1 MENEIDRLEIVV
13 EAEASRANRA
23 LGALDKK
30 LEKVAN
36 SLEKVMIMAQGG
48 FSFKNVDVDKLLSGD
63 AMKASAK
70 KLGRDLANDL
80 IRNFNLNLAG
90 ADVQNQVKSLTKKI
104 AKGLAA
110 NSGNPYKGFT
120 EDIEKLGNL
129 TAKNGSI
136 AKETSDEYRRL
147 YEWINKS
154 GKIKLN
160 PETVKS
166 IGDSYKER
174 SPILKKK
181 MSTGS
186 GTPMDEYYSALQ
198 SQFPSILKE
207 SGSVEDQFAQLDN
220 AMKHFYDTSKG
231 YERPKGF
238 EDSAY
243 DSVIEGVN
251 NLATGIKAAKEESS
265 QLSKSVKGVEDTGK
279 SLAELFGAQMD
290 LSGLERANEIAN
302 SLKRSTGRTAEQKA
316 TRSDLKYPAAPLDDL
331 NKKFKDSM
339 VTTDFSSMGAIE
351 LQGEISKYE
360 RAYTRV
366 KQAVSDMVTLE
377 GTDTLGGKDWYKKIM
392 QMNQYENAIYAATEA
407 LGKLNAESKKDFTIT
422 RETSTPAT
430 APTEQKGHPVSA
442 ESVGYNPEAVKA
454 VFGEEAA
461 QYRSFGDAVKGLG
474 VNASEAGRTLND
486 LGSSMNT
493 RTVNTFNEQIKRLK
507 ETLGK
512 LASKGFAE
520 YDPEYDAVARELAE
534 VTAAKKQ
541 YDKEMRDVAKS
552 ELSIDTKPAQE
563 GIHTLEYKIKQL
575 KQNLSDL
582 GTQGYGQGD
591 SEYDR
596 VALELERVTAAKKQY
611 DRQMRTRVK
620 AEMGAEEA
628 KRAAA
633 AMSRATKIANG
644 FKRAVGNIKGAGK
657 WINSVKKSF
666 DKMAKTIANA
676 KTVASK
682 AIHPIKTLK
691 ELMGSTNTK
700 QSRRGMSIGRMIG
713 SSIMFST
720 IFGLISKIKQAIKEG
735 SDNLTQYSSEYN
747 KSISGM
753 VSSLLYMKNAWA
765 VAFAPIINV
774 VGPYISTFIDMIA
787 SALNAVGQ
795 FMAALTGKGYVVQAK
810 KAWKDYAESLDKT
823 KNNAKDTTK
832 AIKDLNSY
840 TLGIDELNLVQ
851 PNDSSKENGNSGG
864 SGNSSSGPSPSEM
877 FETIEASSSMNKLAN
892 MFKDAIAKSDFTDIG
907 RIISNKLSDALESI
921 EWEKVYQHADNF
933 GKDLATFLNGLITPR
948 LFYDLG
954 QTVADSINTAFHALN
969 SFGANFDWKNFGK
982 SLASSLKG
990 FIENWDAGLTAE
1002 TFSSF
1007 GKGLLETLTSF
1018 IVSLGEDKTFEDI
1031 GQKIVDFICGID
1043 WAGLTW
1049 DLAQFFLALSDA
1061 LLDLPNDFARGF
1073 GQEIIKKMFGEE
1085 VELPEI
1091 SFPPTSAIGIATTFK
1106 NIREQATDTAIEV
1119 GARFQSGWGV
1129 VQQAWSDGDGFFSG
1143 IWQGIQYVF
1152 EPVSEWFSKK
1162 FSAAKTLAEAPFKFI
1177 GTWFSERISDI
1188 RNSVKPIAEWF
1199 SKTFQKAYSGITKI
1213 FDNIGEYFEKVAG
1226 WISKP
1231 IKGALDAV
1239 RKAVN
1244 WIYKKLG
1251 GDSDLIPT
1259 FATGTNG
1266 VAYDTLGVVN
1276 DQSGSTYR
1284 ELVQFPNGKTI
1295 IPTGRNVVLPMPKG
1309 TKVLPAGKTAALTQ
1323 MQSMPHFKSGI
1334 GDLIGSAWESFKS
1347 FTGNVFDYATHPKKL
1362 VQLAIDKFTDFT
1374 GALEPGLT
1382 IAKTSINKLF
1392 DSVVSKVK
1400 DLFGGTSMDYSP
1412 SGGVEQ
1418 WRELAKKALQ
1428 MTKQFSE
1435 DNLNALLKQMQHESG
1450 GNPYAIN
1457 NWDSNAK
1464 KGTPSKGLMQ
1474 VIDSTFK
1481 ANALEGY
1488 NSDIYD
1494 PLSNMLASIRYTVSR
1509 YGSLYSGWTARGY
1522 KGYKTGGMPLNGE
1535 IYVANENGF
1544 GSEYIGN
1551 IGNRHV
1557 VANNSQIV
1565 ESVSSGVERA
1575 NDETNALLREVI
1587 EYQKAILRKNVSV
1600 NMDSKR
1606 VDKQISKARN
1616 NAGFSFS
1623 PT

>member
-13 EAEASRANRA
+13 ETEASRATRA
-23 LGALDKK
+23 LGALYKK

-48 FSFKNVDVDKLLSGD
+48 FSFKNVDFDKLLSGD

-110 NSGNPYKGFT
+110 NSGNPYKGFA
-120 EDIEKLGNL
+120 EDIEELGNL

-136 AKETSDEYRRL
+136 AKETADEYRRL

-160 PETVKS
+160 PETAKS

-174 SPILKKK
+174 SPILKQK

-207 SGSVEDQFAQLDN
+207 TGSVEDQFAQLDN

-231 YERPKGF
+231 YEKPKGF

-316 TRSDLKYPAAPLDDL
+316 TRSDLKYPAASLDNL

-507 ETLGK
+507 ETLGE

-552 ELSIDTKPAQE
+552 ELSIDTKTAQE
-563 GIHTLEYKIKQL
+563 GINTLEYKIKQL

-810 KAWKDYAESLDKT
+810 KAWKDYASGLDAT
-823 KNNAKDTTK
+823 KKSANSAEK
-832 AIKDLNSY
+832 ALKDLQNY
-840 TLGIDELNLVQ
+840 TLGIDELNVVQ
-851 PNDSSKENGNSGG
+851 PNDNSGSSGSSG
-864 SGNSSSGPSPSEM
+864 SGGSSSGPSPSEM
-877 FETIEASSSMNKLAN
+877 FETIEVSSSMNKLAD
-892 MFKDAIAKSDFTDIG
+892 MFKDAIAKSDFTEIG
-907 RIISNKLSDALESI
+907 AIIGDKLSSALEGI
-921 EWEKVYQHADNF
+921 PWESVYHKADNF
-933 GKDLATFLNGLITPR
+933 GKDLATFLNGLISPR

-954 QTVADSINTAFHALN
+954 GTVANSINTAFHAAN
-969 SFGANFDWKNFGK
+969 AFNINFDWSNLGA
-982 SLASSLKG
+982 SLASSITG
-990 FIENWDAGLTAE
+990 FFENWDAGLTAE
-1002 TFSSF
+1002 TFSNF
-1007 GKGLLETLTSF
+1007 VKGILESITSCINTLDDD
-1018 IVSLGEDKTFEDI
+1018 ETFETI
-1031 GQKIVDFICGID
+1031 GQKLVDFICGID

-1106 NIREQATDTAIEV
+1106 NIREEATDTAIEV

-1129 VQQAWSDGDGFFSG
+1129 AQQAWSDGDGFFSG

-1188 RNSVKPIAEWF
+1188 RNSVKPIADWF

-1213 FDNIGEYFEKVAG
+1213 FDNIGGYFEKVAG

-1251 GDSDLIPT
+1251 GDSDLIPA

-1266 VAYDTLGVVN
+1266 VAHDTLGVVN

-1309 TKVLPAGKTAALTQ
+1309 TKVLPAGKTAALMQ

-1400 DLFGGTSMDYSP
+1400 DLFSGTSMDYSP

-1488 NSDIYD
+1488 NSNIYD

>member
-13 EAEASRANRA
+13 ETEASRATRA
-23 LGALDKK
+23 LGALYKK

-48 FSFKNVDVDKLLSGD
+48 FSFKNVDFDKLLSGD

-110 NSGNPYKGFT
+110 NSGNPYKGFA
-120 EDIEKLGNL
+120 EDIEELGNL

-136 AKETSDEYRRL
+136 AKETADEYRRL

-160 PETVKS
+160 PETAKS

-174 SPILKKK
+174 SPILKQK

-198 SQFPSILKE
+198 RQFPSILKE
-207 SGSVEDQFAQLDN
+207 TGSVEDQFAQLDN

-231 YERPKGF
+231 YEKPKGF

-316 TRSDLKYPAAPLDDL
+316 TRSDLKYPAASLDNL

-507 ETLGK
+507 ETLGE

-552 ELSIDTKPAQE
+552 ELSIDTKTAQE
-563 GIHTLEYKIKQL
+563 GINTLEYKIKQL

-700 QSRRGMSIGRMIG
+700 QSRREMSIGRMIG

-810 KAWKDYAESLDKT
+810 KAWKDYASGLDAT
-823 KNNAKDTTK
+823 KKSANSAEK
-832 AIKDLNSY
+832 ALKDLQNY
-840 TLGIDELNLVQ
+840 TLGIDELNVVQ
-851 PNDSSKENGNSGG
+851 PNDNSGSSGSSG
-864 SGNSSSGPSPSEM
+864 SGGSSSGPSPSEM
-877 FETIEASSSMNKLAN
+877 FETIEVSSSMNKLAD
-892 MFKDAIAKSDFTDIG
+892 MFKDAIAKSDFTEIG
-907 RIISNKLSDALESI
+907 AIIGDKLSSALEGI
-921 EWEKVYQHADNF
+921 PWESVYHKADNF
-933 GKDLATFLNGLITPR
+933 GKDLATFLNGLISPR

-954 QTVADSINTAFHALN
+954 GTVANSINTAFHAAN
-969 SFGANFDWKNFGK
+969 AFNINFDWSNLGA
-982 SLASSLKG
+982 SLASSITG
-990 FIENWDAGLTAE
+990 FFENWDAGLTAE
-1002 TFSSF
+1002 TFSNF
-1007 GKGLLETLTSF
+1007 VKGILESMTSF
-1018 IVSLGEDKTFEDI
+1018 INTLDDDETFETI
-1031 GQKIVDFICGID
+1031 GQKLVDFICGID

-1106 NIREQATDTAIEV
+1106 NIREEATDTAIEV

-1129 VQQAWSDGDGFFSG
+1129 AQQAWSDGDGFFSG

-1188 RNSVKPIAEWF
+1188 RNSVKPIADWF

-1213 FDNIGEYFEKVAG
+1213 FDNIGGYFEKVAG

-1251 GDSDLIPT
+1251 GDSDLIPA

-1266 VAYDTLGVVN
+1266 VAHDTLGVVN

-1309 TKVLPAGKTAALTQ
+1309 TKVLPAGKTAALMQ

-1400 DLFGGTSMDYSP
+1400 DLFSGTSMDYSP

-1488 NSDIYD
+1488 NSNIYD

>member
-13 EAEASRANRA
+13 ETEASRATRA
-23 LGALDKK
+23 LGALYKK

-48 FSFKNVDVDKLLSGD
+48 FSFKNVDFDKLLSGD

-110 NSGNPYKGFT
+110 NSGNPYKGFA
-120 EDIEKLGNL
+120 EDIEELGNL

-136 AKETSDEYRRL
+136 AKETADEYRRL

-160 PETVKS
+160 PETAKS

-174 SPILKKK
+174 SPILKQK

-207 SGSVEDQFAQLDN
+207 TGSVEDQFAQLDN

-231 YERPKGF
+231 YEKPKGF

-316 TRSDLKYPAAPLDDL
+316 TRSDLKYPAASLDNL

-507 ETLGK
+507 ETLGE

-552 ELSIDTKPAQE
+552 ELSIDTKTAQE
-563 GIHTLEYKIKQL
+563 GINTLEYKIKQL

-810 KAWKDYAESLDKT
+810 KAWKDYASGLDAT
-823 KNNAKDTTK
+823 KKSANSAEK
-832 AIKDLNSY
+832 ALKDLQNY
-840 TLGIDELNLVQ
+840 TLGIDELNVVQ
-851 PNDSSKENGNSGG
+851 PNDNSGSSGSSG
-864 SGNSSSGPSPSEM
+864 SGGSSSGPSPSEM
-877 FETIEASSSMNKLAN
+877 FETIEVSSSMNKLAD
-892 MFKDAIAKSDFTDIG
+892 MFKDAIAKSDFTEIG
-907 RIISNKLSDALESI
+907 AIIGDKLSSALEGI
-921 EWEKVYQHADNF
+921 PWESVYHKADNF
-933 GKDLATFLNGLITPR
+933 GKDLATFLNGLISPR

-954 QTVADSINTAFHALN
+954 GTVANSINTAFHAAN
-969 SFGANFDWKNFGK
+969 AFNINFDWSNLGA
-982 SLASSLKG
+982 SLASSITG
-990 FIENWDAGLTAE
+990 FFENWDAGLTAE
-1002 TFSSF
+1002 TFSNF
-1007 GKGLLETLTSF
+1007 VKGILESMTSF
-1018 IVSLGEDKTFEDI
+1018 INTLDDDETFETI
-1031 GQKIVDFICGID
+1031 GQKLVDFICGID

-1106 NIREQATDTAIEV
+1106 NIREEATDTAIEV

-1129 VQQAWSDGDGFFSG
+1129 AQQAWSDGDGFFSG

-1188 RNSVKPIAEWF
+1188 RNSVKPIADWF

-1213 FDNIGEYFEKVAG
+1213 FDNIGGYFEKVAG

-1251 GDSDLIPT
+1251 GDSDLIPA

-1266 VAYDTLGVVN
+1266 VAHDTLGVVN

-1284 ELVQFPNGKTI
+1284 ELVHVPNGKTI

-1309 TKVLPAGKTAALTQ
+1309 TKVLPAGKTAALMQ

-1400 DLFGGTSMDYSP
+1400 DLFSGTSMDYSP

-1488 NSDIYD
+1488 NSNIYD

>member
-13 EAEASRANRA
+13 ETEASRATRA
-23 LGALDKK
+23 LGALYKK

-48 FSFKNVDVDKLLSGD
+48 FSFKNVDFDKLLSGD

-110 NSGNPYKGFT
+110 NSGNPYKGFA
-120 EDIEKLGNL
+120 EDIEELGNL

-136 AKETSDEYRRL
+136 AKETADEYRRL

-160 PETVKS
+160 PETAKS

-174 SPILKKK
+174 SPILKQK

-207 SGSVEDQFAQLDN
+207 TGSVEDQFAQLDN

-231 YERPKGF
+231 YEKPKGF

-316 TRSDLKYPAAPLDDL
+316 TRSDLKYPAASLDNL

-507 ETLGK
+507 ETLGE

-552 ELSIDTKPAQE
+552 ELSIDTKTAQE
-563 GIHTLEYKIKQL
+563 GINTLEYKIKQL

-810 KAWKDYAESLDKT
+810 KAWKDYASGLDAT
-823 KNNAKDTTK
+823 KKSANSAEK
-832 AIKDLNSY
+832 ALKDLQNY
-840 TLGIDELNLVQ
+840 TLGIDELNVVQ
-851 PNDSSKENGNSGG
+851 PNDNSGSSGSSG
-864 SGNSSSGPSPSEM
+864 SGGSSSGPSPSEM
-877 FETIEASSSMNKLAN
+877 FETIEVSSSMNKLAD
-892 MFKDAIAKSDFTDIG
+892 MFKDAIAKSDFTEIG
-907 RIISNKLSDALESI
+907 AIIGDKLSSALEGI
-921 EWEKVYQHADNF
+921 PWESVYHKADNF
-933 GKDLATFLNGLITPR
+933 GKDLATFLNGLISPR

-954 QTVADSINTAFHALN
+954 GTVANSINTAFHAAN
-969 SFGANFDWKNFGK
+969 AFNINFDWSNLGA
-982 SLASSLKG
+982 SLASSITG
-990 FIENWDAGLTAE
+990 FFENWDAGLTAE
-1002 TFSSF
+1002 TFSNF
-1007 GKGLLETLTSF
+1007 VKGILESMTSF
-1018 IVSLGEDKTFEDI
+1018 INTLDDDETFETI
-1031 GQKIVDFICGID
+1031 GQKLVDFICGID

-1106 NIREQATDTAIEV
+1106 NIREEATDTAIEV

-1129 VQQAWSDGDGFFSG
+1129 AQQAWSDGDGFFSG

-1188 RNSVKPIAEWF
+1188 RNSVKPIADWF

-1213 FDNIGEYFEKVAG
+1213 FDNIGGYFEKVAG

-1251 GDSDLIPT
+1251 GDSDLIPA

-1266 VAYDTLGVVN
+1266 VAHDTLGVVN

-1309 TKVLPAGKTAALTQ
+1309 TKVLPAGKTAALMQ

-1362 VQLAIDKFTDFT
+1362 VQLAIDKFCDFT

-1400 DLFGGTSMDYSP
+1400 DLFSGTSMDYSP

-1488 NSDIYD
+1488 NSNIYD

>member
-110 NSGNPYKGFT
+110 NSGNPYKGFA
-120 EDIEKLGNL
+120 EDIEELGNL

-136 AKETSDEYRRL
+136 AKETADEYRRL

-316 TRSDLKYPAAPLDDL
+316 TRSDLKYPAASLDNL

-339 VTTDFSSMGAIE
+339 VTTDFSSMGAVE

-360 RAYTRV
+360 RAYTRA
-366 KQAVSDMVTLE
+366 KQAVNDMVDLE
-377 GTDTLGGKDWYKKIM
+377 GTDTLGGKDWYKKVM

-422 RETSTPAT
+422 REESTPAT
-430 APTEQKGHPVSA
+430 APTEQKEHPVSA
-442 ESVGYNPEAVKA
+442 GSMGYDPEAMKA

-461 QYRSFGDAVKGLG
+461 QYRSFSDAVKGLG
-474 VNASEAGRTLND
+474 VNASEASRTLND

-493 RTVNTFNEQIKRLK
+493 RTANTFNEQIKRLK
-507 ETLGK
+507 ETLGE
-512 LASKGFAE
+512 LASKGFTE

-534 VTAAKKQ
+534 VAAAKKQ
-541 YDKEMRDVAKS
+541 YDKEMRDAAKS
-552 ELSIDTKPAQE
+552 ELSIDTKTAQE
-563 GIHTLEYKIKQL
+563 GINTLEYKIKQL

-810 KAWKDYAESLDKT
+810 KAWKDYASGLDAT
-823 KNNAKDTTK
+823 KKSANSAEK
-832 AIKDLNSY
+832 ALKDLQNY
-840 TLGIDELNLVQ
+840 TLGIDELNVVQ
-851 PNDSSKENGNSGG
+851 PNDNSGSSGSSG
-864 SGNSSSGPSPSEM
+864 SGGSSSGPSPSEM
-877 FETIEASSSMNKLAN
+877 FETIEVSSSMNKLAD
-892 MFKDAIAKSDFTDIG
+892 MFKDAIAKSDFTEIG
-907 RIISNKLSDALESI
+907 AIIGDKLSSALEGI
-921 EWEKVYQHADNF
+921 PWESVYHKADNF
-933 GKDLATFLNGLITPR
+933 GKDLATFLNGLISPR

-954 QTVADSINTAFHALN
+954 GTVANSINTAFHAAN
-969 SFGANFDWKNFGK
+969 AFNINFDWSNLGA
-982 SLASSLKG
+982 SLASSITG
-990 FIENWDAGLTAE
+990 FFENWDAGLTAE
-1002 TFSSF
+1002 TFSNF
-1007 GKGLLETLTSF
+1007 VKGILESMTSF
-1018 IVSLGEDKTFEDI
+1018 INTLDDDETFETI
-1031 GQKIVDFICGID
+1031 GQKLVDFICGID

-1106 NIREQATDTAIEV
+1106 NIREEATDTAIEV

-1129 VQQAWSDGDGFFSG
+1129 AQQAWSDGDGFFSG

-1188 RNSVKPIAEWF
+1188 RNSVKPIADWF

-1213 FDNIGEYFEKVAG
+1213 FDNIGGYFEKVAG

-1251 GDSDLIPT
+1251 GDSDLIPA

-1266 VAYDTLGVVN
+1266 VAHDTLGVVN

-1309 TKVLPAGKTAALTQ
+1309 TKVLPAGKTAALMQ

-1400 DLFGGTSMDYSP
+1400 DLFSGTSMDYSP

-1488 NSDIYD
+1488 SSNIYD

>member
-48 FSFKNVDVDKLLSGD
+48 FSFKNVDFDKLLSGD

-136 AKETSDEYRRL
+136 AKETADEYRRL

-231 YERPKGF
+231 YEKPKGF

-339 VTTDFSSMGAIE
+339 VTTDFSSMGAVE

-360 RAYTRV
+360 RAYTRA
-366 KQAVSDMVTLE
+366 KQAVNDMVDLE
-377 GTDTLGGKDWYKKIM
+377 GTDTLGGKDWYKKVM

-422 RETSTPAT
+422 REESTPAT
-430 APTEQKGHPVSA
+430 APTEQKEHPVSA
-442 ESVGYNPEAVKA
+442 GSMGYDPEAMKA

-461 QYRSFGDAVKGLG
+461 QYRSFSDAVKGLG
-474 VNASEAGRTLND
+474 VNASEASRTLND

-493 RTVNTFNEQIKRLK
+493 RTANTFNEQIKRLK
-507 ETLGK
+507 ETLGE
-512 LASKGFAE
+512 LASKGFTE

-534 VTAAKKQ
+534 VAAAKKQ
-541 YDKEMRDVAKS
+541 YDKEMRDAAKS
-552 ELSIDTKPAQE
+552 ELSIDTKTAQE
-563 GIHTLEYKIKQL
+563 GINTLEYKIKQL

-810 KAWKDYAESLDKT
+810 KAWKDYASGL
-823 KNNAKDTTK
+823 DTTK
-832 AIKDLNSY
+832 KSANSAEKALKDLQNY
-840 TLGIDELNLVQ
+840 TLGIDELNVVQ
-851 PNDSSKENGNSGG
+851 PNDNSGSSGSSG
-864 SGNSSSGPSPSEM
+864 SGGSSSGPSPSEM
-877 FETIEASSSMNKLAN
+877 FETIEVSSSMNKLAD
-892 MFKDAIAKSDFTDIG
+892 MFKDAIAKSDFTEIG
-907 RIISNKLSDALESI
+907 AIIGDKLSSALEGI
-921 EWEKVYQHADNF
+921 PWESVYHKADNF
-933 GKDLATFLNGLITPR
+933 GKDLATFLNGLISPR

-954 QTVADSINTAFHALN
+954 GTVANSINTAFHAAN
-969 SFGANFDWKNFGK
+969 AFNINFDWSNLGA
-982 SLASSLKG
+982 SLASSITG
-990 FIENWDAGLTAE
+990 FFENWDAGLTAA
-1002 TFSSF
+1002 TFSNF
-1007 GKGLLETLTSF
+1007 VKGILESMTSF
-1018 IVSLGEDKTFEDI
+1018 INTLDDDETFETI
-1031 GQKIVDFICGID
+1031 GQKLVDFICGID

-1106 NIREQATDTAIEV
+1106 NIREEATDTAIEV

-1129 VQQAWSDGDGFFSG
+1129 AQQAWSDGDGFFSG

-1152 EPVSEWFSKK
+1152 EPVTNWFSKK
-1162 FSAAKTLAEAPFKFI
+1162 FSDAKTLAEAPFKFI
-1177 GTWFSERISDI
+1177 GTWFSDRISDI
-1188 RNSVKPIAEWF
+1188 RNSVKPITKWF
-1199 SKTFQKAYSGITKI
+1199 SETFQKAYSGITRI
-1213 FDNIGEYFEKVAG
+1213 FDNIGGYFEKVAG

-1251 GDSDLIPT
+1251 GDSDLIPA

-1266 VAYDTLGVVN
+1266 VAHDTLGVVN

-1309 TKVLPAGKTAALTQ
+1309 TKVLPAGKTAALMQ

-1400 DLFGGTSMDYSP
+1400 DLFSGTSMDYSP

-1428 MTKQFSE
+1428 MTKQFSD

-1488 NSDIYD
+1488 SSNIYD

>member
-48 FSFKNVDVDKLLSGD
+48 FSFKNVDFDKLLSGD

-136 AKETSDEYRRL
+136 AKETADEYRRL

-231 YERPKGF
+231 YEKPKGF

-339 VTTDFSSMGAIE
+339 VTTDFSSMGAVE

-422 RETSTPAT
+422 HEESTPAT
-430 APTEQKGHPVSA
+430 APTEQKEHLVSA
-442 ESVGYNPEAVKA
+442 ESMGYNPEAMKA

-461 QYRSFGDAVKGLG
+461 QYRSFSDAVKGLG
-474 VNASEAGRTLND
+474 VNASEASRTLND

-493 RTVNTFNEQIKRLK
+493 RTANTFNEQIKRLK
-507 ETLGK
+507 ETLGE
-512 LASKGFAE
+512 LASKGFTE

-534 VTAAKKQ
+534 VAAAKKQ

-552 ELSIDTKPAQE
+552 ELSIDTKTAQE
-563 GIHTLEYKIKQL
+563 GINTLEYKIKQL

-810 KAWKDYAESLDKT
+810 KAWKDYASGLDAT
-823 KNNAKDTTK
+823 KKSANSAEK
-832 AIKDLNSY
+832 ALKDLQNY
-840 TLGIDELNLVQ
+840 TLGIDELNVVQ
-851 PNDSSKENGNSGG
+851 PNDNSGSSGSSG
-864 SGNSSSGPSPSEM
+864 SGGSSSGPSPSEM
-877 FETIEASSSMNKLAN
+877 FETIEVSSSMNKLAD
-892 MFKDAIAKSDFTDIG
+892 MFKDAIAKSDFTEIG
-907 RIISNKLSDALESI
+907 AIIGDKLSSALEGI
-921 EWEKVYQHADNF
+921 PWESVYHKADNF
-933 GKDLATFLNGLITPR
+933 GKDLATFLNGLISPR

-954 QTVADSINTAFHALN
+954 GTVANSINTAFHVAN
-969 SFGANFDWKNFGK
+969 AFNINFDWSNLGA
-982 SLASSLKG
+982 SLASSITG
-990 FIENWDAGLTAE
+990 FFENWDAGLTAA
-1002 TFSSF
+1002 TFSNF
-1007 GKGLLETLTSF
+1007 VKGILESMTSF
-1018 IVSLGEDKTFEDI
+1018 INTLDDDETFETI
-1031 GQKIVDFICGID
+1031 GQKLVDFICGID

-1106 NIREQATDTAIEV
+1106 NIREEATDTVIEV

-1188 RNSVKPIAEWF
+1188 RNSVKPIADWF

-1213 FDNIGEYFEKVAG
+1213 FDNIGGYFEKVAG

-1251 GDSDLIPT
+1251 GDSDLIPA

-1266 VAYDTLGVVN
+1266 VAHDTLGVVN

-1323 MQSMPHFKSGI
+1323 MQRMPHFKSGI

-1400 DLFGGTSMDYSP
+1400 DLFSGTSMDYSP

-1488 NSDIYD
+1488 SSNIYD

>member
-48 FSFKNVDVDKLLSGD
+48 FSFKNVDFDKLLSGD

-110 NSGNPYKGFT
+110 NSGNPYKGFA
-120 EDIEKLGNL
+120 EDIEELGNL

-136 AKETSDEYRRL
+136 AKETADEYRRL

-160 PETVKS
+160 PETAKS

-174 SPILKKK
+174 SPILKQK

-207 SGSVEDQFAQLDN
+207 TGSVEDQFAQLDN

-231 YERPKGF
+231 YEKPKGF

-422 RETSTPAT
+422 REESTPAT
-430 APTEQKGHPVSA
+430 APTEQKEHPVSA
-442 ESVGYNPEAVKA
+442 GSMGYDPEAMKA

-461 QYRSFGDAVKGLG
+461 QYRSFSDAVKGLG
-474 VNASEAGRTLND
+474 VNASEASRTLND

-493 RTVNTFNEQIKRLK
+493 RTANTFNEQIKRLK
-507 ETLGK
+507 ETLGE
-512 LASKGFAE
+512 LASKGFTE

-534 VTAAKKQ
+534 VAAAKKQ
-541 YDKEMRDVAKS
+541 YDKEMRDAAKS
-552 ELSIDTKPAQE
+552 ELSIDTKTAQE
-563 GIHTLEYKIKQL
+563 GINTLEYKIKQL

-810 KAWKDYAESLDKT
+810 KAWKDYASGLDAT
-823 KNNAKDTTK
+823 KKSANSAEK
-832 AIKDLNSY
+832 ALKDLQNY
-840 TLGIDELNLVQ
+840 TLGIDELNVVQ
-851 PNDSSKENGNSGG
+851 PNDNSGSSGSSG
-864 SGNSSSGPSPSEM
+864 SGGSSSGPSPSEM
-877 FETIEASSSMNKLAN
+877 FETIEVSSSMNKLAD
-892 MFKDAIAKSDFTDIG
+892 MFKDAIAKSDFTEIG
-907 RIISNKLSDALESI
+907 AIIGDKLSSALEGI
-921 EWEKVYQHADNF
+921 PWESVYHKADNF
-933 GKDLATFLNGLITPR
+933 GKDLATFLNGLISPR

-954 QTVADSINTAFHALN
+954 GTVANSVNTAFHAAN
-969 SFGANFDWKNFGK
+969 AFNINFDWSNLGA
-982 SLASSLKG
+982 SLASSITG
-990 FIENWDAGLTAE
+990 FFENWDAGLTAA
-1002 TFSSF
+1002 TFSNF
-1007 GKGLLETLTSF
+1007 VKGILESMTSF
-1018 IVSLGEDKTFEDI
+1018 INTLDDDETFETI
-1031 GQKIVDFICGID
+1031 GQKLVDFICGID

-1106 NIREQATDTAIEV
+1106 NIREEATDTVIEV

-1188 RNSVKPIAEWF
+1188 RNSVKPIADWF

-1213 FDNIGEYFEKVAG
+1213 FDNIGGYFEKVAG

-1251 GDSDLIPT
+1251 GDSDLIPA

-1266 VAYDTLGVVN
+1266 VAHDTLGVVN

-1309 TKVLPAGKTAALTQ
+1309 TKVLPAGKTAALMQ

-1400 DLFGGTSMDYSP
+1400 GLFSGTSMDYSP

-1488 NSDIYD
+1488 NSNIYD

>member
-13 EAEASRANRA
+13 ETEASRATRA
-23 LGALDKK
+23 LGALYKK

-48 FSFKNVDVDKLLSGD
+48 FSFKNVDFDKLLSGD

-110 NSGNPYKGFT
+110 NSGNPYKGFA
-120 EDIEKLGNL
+120 EDIEELGNL

-136 AKETSDEYRRL
+136 AKETADEYRRL

-160 PETVKS
+160 PETAKS

-174 SPILKKK
+174 SPILKQK

-207 SGSVEDQFAQLDN
+207 TGSVEDQFAQLDN

-231 YERPKGF
+231 YEKPKGF

-316 TRSDLKYPAAPLDDL
+316 TRSDLKYPAASLDNL

-507 ETLGK
+507 ETLGE

-552 ELSIDTKPAQE
+552 ELSIDTKTAQE
-563 GIHTLEYKIKQL
+563 GINTLEYKIKQL

-810 KAWKDYAESLDKT
+810 KAWKDYASGLDAT
-823 KNNAKDTTK
+823 KKSANSAEK
-832 AIKDLNSY
+832 ALKDLQNY
-840 TLGIDELNLVQ
+840 TLGIDELNVVQ
-851 PNDSSKENGNSGG
+851 PNDNSGSSGSSG
-864 SGNSSSGPSPSEM
+864 SGGSSSGPSPSEM
-877 FETIEASSSMNKLAN
+877 FETIEVSSSMNKLAD
-892 MFKDAIAKSDFTDIG
+892 MFKDAIAKSDFTEIG
-907 RIISNKLSDALESI
+907 AIIGDKLSSALEGI
-921 EWEKVYQHADNF
+921 PWESVYHKADNF
-933 GKDLATFLNGLITPR
+933 GKDLATFLNGLISPR

-954 QTVADSINTAFHALN
+954 GTVANSINTAFHAAN
-969 SFGANFDWKNFGK
+969 AFNINFDWSNLGA
-982 SLASSLKG
+982 SLASSITG
-990 FIENWDAGLTAE
+990 FFENWDAGLTAE
-1002 TFSSF
+1002 TFSNF
-1007 GKGLLETLTSF
+1007 VKGILESMTSF
-1018 IVSLGEDKTFEDI
+1018 INTLDDDETFETI
-1031 GQKIVDFICGID
+1031 GQKLVDFICGID

-1106 NIREQATDTAIEV
+1106 NIREEATDTAIEV

-1129 VQQAWSDGDGFFSG
+1129 AQQAWSDGDGFFSG

-1188 RNSVKPIAEWF
+1188 RNSVKPIADWF

-1251 GDSDLIPT
+1251 GDSDLIPA

-1266 VAYDTLGVVN
+1266 VAHDTLGVVN

-1309 TKVLPAGKTAALTQ
+1309 TKVLPAGKTATLMQ

-1488 NSDIYD
+1488 NSNIYD

>member
-48 FSFKNVDVDKLLSGD
+48 FSFKNVDFDKLLSGD

-136 AKETSDEYRRL
+136 AKETADEYRRL

-231 YERPKGF
+231 YEKPKGF

-339 VTTDFSSMGAIE
+339 VTTDFSSMEAIE

-407 LGKLNAESKKDFTIT
+407 LGKLNAESEKDFTIT
-422 RETSTPAT
+422 REESTPAT
-430 APTEQKGHPVSA
+430 APTEQKAHQVSA
-442 ESVGYNPEAVKA
+442 ESMGYDPEAMRA
-454 VFGEEAA
+454 TFGEEVA
-461 QYRSFGDAVKGLG
+461 QYRNFSDVVDGLG
-474 VNASEAGRTLND
+474 VNAWKAGRSLNELD
-486 LGSSMNT
+486 SFMNS
-493 RTVNTFNEQIKRLK
+493 RTANTFNEQIKRLK
-507 ETLGK
+507 ETLGE
-512 LASKGFAE
+512 LASKGFTE

-534 VTAAKKQ
+534 VAAAKKQ
-541 YDKEMRDVAKS
+541 YDKEMRDAAKS
-552 ELSIDTKPAQE
+552 ELSIDTKTAQE
-563 GIHTLEYKIKQL
+563 GINTLEYKIKQL

-644 FKRAVGNIKGAGK
+644 FKRAVGNIKAGK

-810 KAWKDYAESLDKT
+810 KAWKDYASGL
-823 KNNAKDTTK
+823 DTTK
-832 AIKDLNSY
+832 KSANSAEKALKDLQNY
-840 TLGIDELNLVQ
+840 TLGIDELNVVQ
-851 PNDSSKENGNSGG
+851 PNDNSGSSGSSG
-864 SGNSSSGPSPSEM
+864 SGGSSSGPSPSEM
-877 FETIEASSSMNKLAN
+877 FETIEVSSSMNKLAD
-892 MFKDAIAKSDFTDIG
+892 MFKDAIAKSDFTEIG
-907 RIISNKLSDALESI
+907 AIIGDKLSSALEGI
-921 EWEKVYQHADNF
+921 PWESVYHKADNF
-933 GKDLATFLNGLITPR
+933 GKDLATFLNGLISPR

-954 QTVADSINTAFHALN
+954 GTVANSINTAFHAAN
-969 SFGANFDWKNFGK
+969 AFNINFDWSNLGA
-982 SLASSLKG
+982 SLASSITG
-990 FIENWDAGLTAE
+990 FFENWDAGLTAA
-1002 TFSSF
+1002 TFSNF
-1007 GKGLLETLTSF
+1007 VKGILESMTSF
-1018 IVSLGEDKTFEDI
+1018 INTLDDDETFETI
-1031 GQKIVDFICGID
+1031 GQKLVDFICGID

-1106 NIREQATDTAIEV
+1106 NIREEATDTAIEV

-1129 VQQAWSDGDGFFSG
+1129 AQQAWSDGDGFFSG
-1143 IWQGIQYVF
+1143 IWQGMQKLHLNLLEHGF
-1152 EPVSEWFSKK
+1152 P
-1162 FSAAKTLAEAPFKFI
+1162 I
-1177 GTWFSERISDI
+1177 G
-1188 RNSVKPIAEWF
+1188 
-1199 SKTFQKAYSGITKI
+1199 Y
-1213 FDNIGEYFEKVAG
+1213 
-1226 WISKP
+1226 
-1231 IKGALDAV
+1231 
-1239 RKAVN
+1239 
-1244 WIYKKLG
+1244 
-1251 GDSDLIPT
+1251 LI
-1259 FATGTNG
+1259 FAT
-1266 VAYDTLGVVN
+1266 V
-1276 DQSGSTYR
+1276 
-1284 ELVQFPNGKTI
+1284 
-1295 IPTGRNVVLPMPKG
+1295 
-1309 TKVLPAGKTAALTQ
+1309 
-1323 MQSMPHFKSGI
+1323 
-1334 GDLIGSAWESFKS
+1334 
-1347 FTGNVFDYATHPKKL
+1347 
-1362 VQLAIDKFTDFT
+1362 
-1374 GALEPGLT
+1374 
-1382 IAKTSINKLF
+1382 
-1392 DSVVSKVK
+1392 
-1400 DLFGGTSMDYSP
+1400 
-1412 SGGVEQ
+1412 
-1418 WRELAKKALQ
+1418 
-1428 MTKQFSE
+1428 
-1435 DNLNALLKQMQHESG
+1435 
-1450 GNPYAIN
+1450 
-1457 NWDSNAK
+1457 
-1464 KGTPSKGLMQ
+1464 
-1474 VIDSTFK
+1474 
-1481 ANALEGY
+1481 
-1488 NSDIYD
+1488 
-1494 PLSNMLASIRYTVSR
+1494 
-1509 YGSLYSGWTARGY
+1509 
-1522 KGYKTGGMPLNGE
+1522 
-1535 IYVANENGF
+1535 
-1544 GSEYIGN
+1544 
-1551 IGNRHV
+1551 
-1557 VANNSQIV
+1557 
-1565 ESVSSGVERA
+1565 
-1575 NDETNALLREVI
+1575 
-1587 EYQKAILRKNVSV
+1587 
-1600 NMDSKR
+1600 
-1606 VDKQISKARN
+1606 
-1616 NAGFSFS
+1616 
-1623 PT
+1623 

>member
-13 EAEASRANRA
+13 ETEASRATRA
-23 LGALDKK
+23 LGALYKK

-48 FSFKNVDVDKLLSGD
+48 FSFKNVDFDKLLSGD

-110 NSGNPYKGFT
+110 NSGNPYKGFA
-120 EDIEKLGNL
+120 EDIEELGNL

-136 AKETSDEYRRL
+136 AKETADEYRRL

-160 PETVKS
+160 PETAKS

-174 SPILKKK
+174 SPILKQK

-207 SGSVEDQFAQLDN
+207 TGSVEDQFAQLDN

-231 YERPKGF
+231 YEKPKGF

-316 TRSDLKYPAAPLDDL
+316 TRSDLKYPAASLDNL

-507 ETLGK
+507 ETLGE

-552 ELSIDTKPAQE
+552 ELSIDTKTAQE
-563 GIHTLEYKIKQL
+563 GINTLEYKIKQL

-611 DRQMRTRVK
+611 DRQIRTRVK

-810 KAWKDYAESLDKT
+810 KAWKDYASGLDAT
-823 KNNAKDTTK
+823 KKSANSAEK
-832 AIKDLNSY
+832 ALKDLQNY
-840 TLGIDELNLVQ
+840 TLGIDELNVVQ
-851 PNDSSKENGNSGG
+851 PNDNSGSSGSSG
-864 SGNSSSGPSPSEM
+864 SGGSSSGPSPSEM
-877 FETIEASSSMNKLAN
+877 FETIEVSSSMNKLAD
-892 MFKDAIAKSDFTDIG
+892 MFKDAIAKSDFTEIG
-907 RIISNKLSDALESI
+907 AIIGDKLSSALEGI
-921 EWEKVYQHADNF
+921 PWESVYHKADNF
-933 GKDLATFLNGLITPR
+933 GKDLATFLNGLISPR

-954 QTVADSINTAFHALN
+954 GTVANSINTAFHAAN
-969 SFGANFDWKNFGK
+969 AFNINFDWSNLGA
-982 SLASSLKG
+982 SLASSITG
-990 FIENWDAGLTAE
+990 FFENWDAGLTAE
-1002 TFSSF
+1002 TFSNF
-1007 GKGLLETLTSF
+1007 VKGILESMTSF
-1018 IVSLGEDKTFEDI
+1018 INTLDDDETFETI
-1031 GQKIVDFICGID
+1031 GQKLVDFICGID

-1106 NIREQATDTAIEV
+1106 NIREEATDTAIEV

-1129 VQQAWSDGDGFFSG
+1129 AQQAWSDGDGFFSG

-1188 RNSVKPIAEWF
+1188 RNSVKPIADWF

-1213 FDNIGEYFEKVAG
+1213 FDNIGGYFEKVAG

-1251 GDSDLIPT
+1251 GDSDLIPA

-1266 VAYDTLGVVN
+1266 VAHDTLGVVN

-1309 TKVLPAGKTAALTQ
+1309 TKVLPAGKTAALMQ

-1400 DLFGGTSMDYSP
+1400 DLFSGTSMDYSP

-1488 NSDIYD
+1488 NSNIYD

>member
-13 EAEASRANRA
+13 ETEASRATRA
-23 LGALDKK
+23 LGALYKK

-48 FSFKNVDVDKLLSGD
+48 FSFKNVDFDKLLSGD

-110 NSGNPYKGFT
+110 NSGNPYKGFA
-120 EDIEKLGNL
+120 EDIEELGNL

-136 AKETSDEYRRL
+136 AKETADEYRRL

-160 PETVKS
+160 PETAKS

-174 SPILKKK
+174 SPILKQK

-198 SQFPSILKE
+198 RQFPSILKE
-207 SGSVEDQFAQLDN
+207 TGSVEDQFAQLDN

-231 YERPKGF
+231 YEKPKGF

-316 TRSDLKYPAAPLDDL
+316 TRSDLKYPAASLDNL

-507 ETLGK
+507 ETLGE

-552 ELSIDTKPAQE
+552 ELSIDTKTAQE
-563 GIHTLEYKIKQL
+563 GINTLEYKIKQL

-810 KAWKDYAESLDKT
+810 KAWKDYASGLDAT
-823 KNNAKDTTK
+823 KKSANSAEK
-832 AIKDLNSY
+832 ALKDLQNY
-840 TLGIDELNLVQ
+840 TLGIDELNVVQ
-851 PNDSSKENGNSGG
+851 PNDNSGSSGSSG
-864 SGNSSSGPSPSEM
+864 SGGSSSGPSPSEM
-877 FETIEASSSMNKLAN
+877 FETIEVSSSMNKLAD
-892 MFKDAIAKSDFTDIG
+892 MFKDAIAKSDFTEIG
-907 RIISNKLSDALESI
+907 AIIGDKLSSALEGI
-921 EWEKVYQHADNF
+921 PWESVYHKADNF
-933 GKDLATFLNGLITPR
+933 GKDLATFLNGLISPR

-954 QTVADSINTAFHALN
+954 GTVANSINTAFHAAN
-969 SFGANFDWKNFGK
+969 AFNINFDWSNLGA
-982 SLASSLKG
+982 SLASSITG
-990 FIENWDAGLTAE
+990 FFENWDAGLTAE
-1002 TFSSF
+1002 TFSNF
-1007 GKGLLETLTSF
+1007 VKGILESMTSF
-1018 IVSLGEDKTFEDI
+1018 INTLDDDETFETI
-1031 GQKIVDFICGID
+1031 GQKLVDFICGID

-1106 NIREQATDTAIEV
+1106 NIREEATDTAIEV

-1129 VQQAWSDGDGFFSG
+1129 AQQAWSDGDGFFSG

-1188 RNSVKPIAEWF
+1188 RNSVKPIADWF

-1213 FDNIGEYFEKVAG
+1213 FDNIGGYFEKVAG

-1251 GDSDLIPT
+1251 GDSDLIPA

-1266 VAYDTLGVVN
+1266 VAHDTLGVVN

-1309 TKVLPAGKTAALTQ
+1309 TKVLPAGKTAALMQ

-1400 DLFGGTSMDYSP
+1400 DLFSGTSMDYSP

-1488 NSDIYD
+1488 NSNIYD

>member
-13 EAEASRANRA
+13 ETEASRATRA
-23 LGALDKK
+23 LGALYKK

-48 FSFKNVDVDKLLSGD
+48 FSFKNVDFDKLLSGD

-110 NSGNPYKGFT
+110 NSGNPYKGFA
-120 EDIEKLGNL
+120 EDIEELGNL

-136 AKETSDEYRRL
+136 AKETADEYRRL

-160 PETVKS
+160 PETAKS

-174 SPILKKK
+174 SPILKQK

-207 SGSVEDQFAQLDN
+207 TGSVEDQFAQLDN

-231 YERPKGF
+231 YEKPKGF

-493 RTVNTFNEQIKRLK
+493 HTVNTFNEQIKRLK
-507 ETLGK
+507 ETLGE

-552 ELSIDTKPAQE
+552 ELSIDTKTAQE
-563 GIHTLEYKIKQL
+563 GINTLEYKIKQL

-810 KAWKDYAESLDKT
+810 KAWKDYASGL
-823 KNNAKDTTK
+823 DTTK
-832 AIKDLNSY
+832 KSANSAEKALKDLQNY
-840 TLGIDELNLVQ
+840 TLGIDELNVVQ
-851 PNDSSKENGNSGG
+851 PNDNSGSSGSSG
-864 SGNSSSGPSPSEM
+864 SGGSSSGPSPSEM
-877 FETIEASSSMNKLAN
+877 FETIEVSSSMNKLAD
-892 MFKDAIAKSDFTDIG
+892 MFKDAIAKSDFTEIG
-907 RIISNKLSDALESI
+907 AIIGDKLSSALEGI
-921 EWEKVYQHADNF
+921 PWESVYHKADNF
-933 GKDLATFLNGLITPR
+933 GKDLATFLNGLISPR

-954 QTVADSINTAFHALN
+954 GTVANSINTAFHAAN
-969 SFGANFDWKNFGK
+969 AFNINFDWSNLGA
-982 SLASSLKG
+982 SLASSITG
-990 FIENWDAGLTAE
+990 FFENWDAGLTAA
-1002 TFSSF
+1002 TFSNF
-1007 GKGLLETLTSF
+1007 VKGILESMTSF
-1018 IVSLGEDKTFEDI
+1018 INTLDDDETFETI
-1031 GQKIVDFICGID
+1031 GQKLVDFICGID

-1106 NIREQATDTAIEV
+1106 NIREEATDTAIEV

-1129 VQQAWSDGDGFFSG
+1129 AQQAWSDGDGFFSG

-1188 RNSVKPIAEWF
+1188 RNSVKPIADWF

-1213 FDNIGEYFEKVAG
+1213 FDNIGGYFEKVAG

-1251 GDSDLIPT
+1251 GDSDLIPA

-1266 VAYDTLGVVN
+1266 VAHDTLGVVN

-1400 DLFGGTSMDYSP
+1400 DLFSGTSMDYSP

-1418 WRELAKKALQ
+1418 WRELAKKALH

-1488 NSDIYD
+1488 SSNIYD

>member
-48 FSFKNVDVDKLLSGD
+48 FSFKNVDFDKLLSGD

-136 AKETSDEYRRL
+136 AKETADEYRRL

-231 YERPKGF
+231 YEKPKGF

-507 ETLGK
+507 ETLGE
-512 LASKGFAE
+512 LASKGFTE

-534 VTAAKKQ
+534 VAAAKKQ
-541 YDKEMRDVAKS
+541 YDKEMRDAAKS
-552 ELSIDTKPAQE
+552 ELSIDTKTAQE
-563 GIHTLEYKIKQL
+563 GINTLEYKIKQL

-810 KAWKDYAESLDKT
+810 KAWKDYASGLDAT
-823 KNNAKDTTK
+823 KKSANSAEK
-832 AIKDLNSY
+832 ALKDLQNY
-840 TLGIDELNLVQ
+840 TLGIDELNVVQ
-851 PNDSSKENGNSGG
+851 PNDNSGSSGSSG
-864 SGNSSSGPSPSEM
+864 SGGSSSGPSPSEM
-877 FETIEASSSMNKLAN
+877 FETIEVSSSMNKLAD
-892 MFKDAIAKSDFTDIG
+892 MFKDAIAKSDFTEIG
-907 RIISNKLSDALESI
+907 AIIGDKLSSALEGI
-921 EWEKVYQHADNF
+921 PWESVYHKADNF
-933 GKDLATFLNGLITPR
+933 GKDLATFLNGLISPR

-954 QTVADSINTAFHALN
+954 GTVANSINTAFHAAN
-969 SFGANFDWKNFGK
+969 AFNINFDWSNLGA
-982 SLASSLKG
+982 SLASSITG
-990 FIENWDAGLTAE
+990 FFENWDAGLTAA
-1002 TFSSF
+1002 TFSNF
-1007 GKGLLETLTSF
+1007 VKGILESMTSF
-1018 IVSLGEDKTFEDI
+1018 INTLDDDETFETI
-1031 GQKIVDFICGID
+1031 GQKLVDFICGID

-1106 NIREQATDTAIEV
+1106 NIREEATDTAIEV

-1129 VQQAWSDGDGFFSG
+1129 AQQAWSDGDGFFSG

-1152 EPVSEWFSKK
+1152 EPVTNWFSKK
-1162 FSAAKTLAEAPFKFI
+1162 FSDAKTLAEAPFKFI
-1177 GTWFSERISDI
+1177 GTWFSDRISDI
-1188 RNSVKPIAEWF
+1188 RNSVKPITKWF
-1199 SKTFQKAYSGITKI
+1199 SETFQKAYSGITRI
-1213 FDNIGEYFEKVAG
+1213 FDNIGGYFEKVAG

-1251 GDSDLIPT
+1251 GDSDLIPV

-1266 VAYDTLGVVN
+1266 VAHDTLGVVN

-1309 TKVLPAGKTAALTQ
+1309 TKVLPAGKTAALMQ

-1400 DLFGGTSMDYSP
+1400 DLFSGTSMDYSP

-1488 NSDIYD
+1488 SSNIYD

>member
-13 EAEASRANRA
+13 ETEASRATRA
-23 LGALDKK
+23 LGALYKK

-48 FSFKNVDVDKLLSGD
+48 FSFKNVDFDKLLSGD

-110 NSGNPYKGFT
+110 NSGNPYKGFA
-120 EDIEKLGNL
+120 EDIEELGNL

-136 AKETSDEYRRL
+136 AKETADEYRRL

-160 PETVKS
+160 PETAKS

-174 SPILKKK
+174 SPILKQK

-207 SGSVEDQFAQLDN
+207 TGSVEDQFAQLDN

-231 YERPKGF
+231 YEKPKGF

-316 TRSDLKYPAAPLDDL
+316 TRSDLKYPAASLDNL

-507 ETLGK
+507 ETLGE

-552 ELSIDTKPAQE
+552 ELSIDTKTAQE
-563 GIHTLEYKIKQL
+563 GINTLEYKIKQL

-657 WINSVKKSF
+657 WINSLKKSF

-676 KTVASK
+676 KTFASK

-810 KAWKDYAESLDKT
+810 KAWKDYASGLDAT
-823 KNNAKDTTK
+823 KKSANSAEK
-832 AIKDLNSY
+832 ALKDLQNY
-840 TLGIDELNLVQ
+840 TLGIDELNVVQ
-851 PNDSSKENGNSGG
+851 PNDNSGSSGSSG
-864 SGNSSSGPSPSEM
+864 SGGSSSGPSPSEM
-877 FETIEASSSMNKLAN
+877 FETIEVSSSMNKLAD
-892 MFKDAIAKSDFTDIG
+892 MFKDAIAKSDFTEIG
-907 RIISNKLSDALESI
+907 AIIGDKLSSALEGI
-921 EWEKVYQHADNF
+921 PWESVYHKADNF
-933 GKDLATFLNGLITPR
+933 GKDLATFLNGLISPR

-954 QTVADSINTAFHALN
+954 GTVANSINTAFHAAN
-969 SFGANFDWKNFGK
+969 AFNINFDWSNLGA
-982 SLASSLKG
+982 SLASSITG
-990 FIENWDAGLTAE
+990 FFENWDAGLTAE
-1002 TFSSF
+1002 TFSNF
-1007 GKGLLETLTSF
+1007 VKGILESMTSF
-1018 IVSLGEDKTFEDI
+1018 INTLDDDETFETI
-1031 GQKIVDFICGID
+1031 GQKLVDFICGID

-1106 NIREQATDTAIEV
+1106 NIREEATDTAIEV

-1129 VQQAWSDGDGFFSG
+1129 AQQAWSDGDGFFSG

-1188 RNSVKPIAEWF
+1188 RNSVKPIADWF

-1213 FDNIGEYFEKVAG
+1213 FDNIGGYFEKVAG

-1251 GDSDLIPT
+1251 GDSDLIPA

-1266 VAYDTLGVVN
+1266 VAHDTLGVVN

-1309 TKVLPAGKTAALTQ
+1309 TKVLPAGKTAALMQ

-1400 DLFGGTSMDYSP
+1400 DLFSGTSMDYSP

-1488 NSDIYD
+1488 NSNIYD

>member
-13 EAEASRANRA
+13 ETEASRATRA
-23 LGALDKK
+23 LGALYKK

-48 FSFKNVDVDKLLSGD
+48 FSFKNVDFDKLLSGD

-110 NSGNPYKGFT
+110 NSGNPYKGFA
-120 EDIEKLGNL
+120 EDIEELGNL

-136 AKETSDEYRRL
+136 AKETADEYRRL

-160 PETVKS
+160 PETAKS

-174 SPILKKK
+174 SPILKQK

-207 SGSVEDQFAQLDN
+207 TGSVEDQFAQLDN

-231 YERPKGF
+231 YEKPKGF

-316 TRSDLKYPAAPLDDL
+316 TRSDLKYPAASLDNL

-507 ETLGK
+507 ETLGE

-552 ELSIDTKPAQE
+552 ELSIDTKTAQE
-563 GIHTLEYKIKQL
+563 GINTLEYKIKQL

-810 KAWKDYAESLDKT
+810 KAWKDYASGLDAT
-823 KNNAKDTTK
+823 KKSANSAEK
-832 AIKDLNSY
+832 ALKDLQNY
-840 TLGIDELNLVQ
+840 TLGIDELNVVQ
-851 PNDSSKENGNSGG
+851 PNDNSGSSGSSG
-864 SGNSSSGPSPSEM
+864 SGGSSSGPSPSEM
-877 FETIEASSSMNKLAN
+877 FETIEVSSSMNKLAD
-892 MFKDAIAKSDFTDIG
+892 MFKDAIAKSDFTEIG
-907 RIISNKLSDALESI
+907 AIIGDKLSSALEGI
-921 EWEKVYQHADNF
+921 PWESVYHKADNF
-933 GKDLATFLNGLITPR
+933 GKDLATFLNGLISPR

-954 QTVADSINTAFHALN
+954 GTVANSINTAFHAAN
-969 SFGANFDWKNFGK
+969 AFNINFDWSNLGA
-982 SLASSLKG
+982 SLASSITG
-990 FIENWDAGLTAE
+990 FFENWDAGLTAE
-1002 TFSSF
+1002 TFSNF
-1007 GKGLLETLTSF
+1007 VKGILESMTSF
-1018 IVSLGEDKTFEDI
+1018 INTLDDDETFETI
-1031 GQKIVDFICGID
+1031 GQKLVDFICGID

-1106 NIREQATDTAIEV
+1106 NIREEATDTAIEV

-1129 VQQAWSDGDGFFSG
+1129 AQQAWSDGDGFFSG

-1188 RNSVKPIAEWF
+1188 RNSVKPIADWF

-1213 FDNIGEYFEKVAG
+1213 FDNIGGYFEKVAG

-1251 GDSDLIPT
+1251 GDSDLIPA

-1266 VAYDTLGVVN
+1266 VAHDTLGVVN

-1309 TKVLPAGKTAALTQ
+1309 TKVLPAGKTAALMQ

-1400 DLFGGTSMDYSP
+1400 DLFSGTSMDYSP

-1488 NSDIYD
+1488 NSNIYD

>member
-13 EAEASRANRA
+13 ETEASRATRA
-23 LGALDKK
+23 LGALYKK

-36 SLEKVMIMAQGG
+36 SLEKVMIMAKGG
-48 FSFKNVDVDKLLSGD
+48 FSFKNVDFDKLLSGD

-110 NSGNPYKGFT
+110 NSGNPYKGFA
-120 EDIEKLGNL
+120 EDIEELGNL

-136 AKETSDEYRRL
+136 AKETADEYRRL

-160 PETVKS
+160 PETAKS

-174 SPILKKK
+174 SPILKQK

-207 SGSVEDQFAQLDN
+207 TGSVEDQFAQLDN

-231 YERPKGF
+231 YEKPKGF

-377 GTDTLGGKDWYKKIM
+377 GTDTLGGKDWYKKVM

-422 RETSTPAT
+422 REESTPAT
-430 APTEQKGHPVSA
+430 APTEQKEHPVSA
-442 ESVGYNPEAVKA
+442 GSMGYDPEAMKA

-461 QYRSFGDAVKGLG
+461 QYRSFSDAVKGLG
-474 VNASEAGRTLND
+474 VNASEASRTLND

-493 RTVNTFNEQIKRLK
+493 RTANTFNEQIKRLK
-507 ETLGK
+507 ETLGE
-512 LASKGFAE
+512 LASKGFTE

-534 VTAAKKQ
+534 VAAAKKQ

-552 ELSIDTKPAQE
+552 ELSIDTKTAQE
-563 GIHTLEYKIKQL
+563 GINTLEYKIKQL

-810 KAWKDYAESLDKT
+810 KAWKDYASGLDAT
-823 KNNAKDTTK
+823 KKSANSAEK
-832 AIKDLNSY
+832 ALKDLQNY
-840 TLGIDELNLVQ
+840 TLGIDELNVVQ
-851 PNDSSKENGNSGG
+851 PNDNSGSSGSSG
-864 SGNSSSGPSPSEM
+864 SGGSSSGPSPSEM
-877 FETIEASSSMNKLAN
+877 FETIEVSSSMNKLAD
-892 MFKDAIAKSDFTDIG
+892 MFKDAIAKSDFTEIG
-907 RIISNKLSDALESI
+907 AIIGDKLSSALEGI
-921 EWEKVYQHADNF
+921 PWESVYHKADNF
-933 GKDLATFLNGLITPR
+933 GKDLATFLNGLISPR

-954 QTVADSINTAFHALN
+954 GTVANSINTAFHAAN
-969 SFGANFDWKNFGK
+969 AFNINFDWSNLGA
-982 SLASSLKG
+982 SLASSITG
-990 FIENWDAGLTAE
+990 FFENWDAGLTAE
-1002 TFSSF
+1002 TFSNF
-1007 GKGLLETLTSF
+1007 VKGILESMTSF
-1018 IVSLGEDKTFEDI
+1018 INTLDDDETFETI
-1031 GQKIVDFICGID
+1031 GQKLVDFICGID

-1106 NIREQATDTAIEV
+1106 NIREEATDTAIEV

-1129 VQQAWSDGDGFFSG
+1129 AQQAWSDGDGFFSG

-1188 RNSVKPIAEWF
+1188 RNSVKPIADWF

-1213 FDNIGEYFEKVAG
+1213 FDNIGGYFEKVAG

-1251 GDSDLIPT
+1251 GDSDLIPA

-1266 VAYDTLGVVN
+1266 VAHDTLGVVN

-1323 MQSMPHFKSGI
+1323 MQRMPHFKSGV

-1400 DLFGGTSMDYSP
+1400 DLFSGTSMDYSP

-1488 NSDIYD
+1488 SSNIYD

>member
-48 FSFKNVDVDKLLSGD
+48 FSFKNVDFDKLLSGD

-136 AKETSDEYRRL
+136 AKETADEYRRL

-231 YERPKGF
+231 YEKPKGF

-243 DSVIEGVN
+243 DSVIDGVN

-339 VTTDFSSMGAIE
+339 VTTDFSSMGAVE

-422 RETSTPAT
+422 HEESTPAT
-430 APTEQKGHPVSA
+430 APTEQKEHLVSA
-442 ESVGYNPEAVKA
+442 ESMGYNPEAMKA

-461 QYRSFGDAVKGLG
+461 QYRSFSDAVKGLG
-474 VNASEAGRTLND
+474 VNASEASRTLND

-493 RTVNTFNEQIKRLK
+493 RTANTFNEQIKRLK
-507 ETLGK
+507 ETLGE
-512 LASKGFAE
+512 LASKGFTE

-534 VTAAKKQ
+534 VAAAKKQ

-552 ELSIDTKPAQE
+552 ELSIDTKTAQE
-563 GIHTLEYKIKQL
+563 GINTLEYKIKQL

-810 KAWKDYAESLDKT
+810 KAWKDYASGLDAT
-823 KNNAKDTTK
+823 KKSANSAEK
-832 AIKDLNSY
+832 ALKDLQNY
-840 TLGIDELNLVQ
+840 TLGIDELNVVQ
-851 PNDSSKENGNSGG
+851 PNDNSGSSGSSG
-864 SGNSSSGPSPSEM
+864 SGGSSSGPSPSEM
-877 FETIEASSSMNKLAN
+877 FETIEVSSSMNKLAD
-892 MFKDAIAKSDFTDIG
+892 MFKDAIAKSDFTEIG
-907 RIISNKLSDALESI
+907 AIIGDKLSSALEGI
-921 EWEKVYQHADNF
+921 PWESVYHKADNF
-933 GKDLATFLNGLITPR
+933 GKDLATFLNGLISPR

-954 QTVADSINTAFHALN
+954 GTVANSINTAFHVAN
-969 SFGANFDWKNFGK
+969 AFNINFDWSNLGA
-982 SLASSLKG
+982 SLASSITG
-990 FIENWDAGLTAE
+990 FFENWDAGLTAA
-1002 TFSSF
+1002 TFSNF
-1007 GKGLLETLTSF
+1007 VKGILESMTSF
-1018 IVSLGEDKTFEDI
+1018 INTLDDDETFETI
-1031 GQKIVDFICGID
+1031 GQKLVDFICGID

-1106 NIREQATDTAIEV
+1106 NIREEATDTVIEV

-1188 RNSVKPIAEWF
+1188 RNSVKPIADWF

-1213 FDNIGEYFEKVAG
+1213 FDNIGGYFEKVAG

-1251 GDSDLIPT
+1251 GDSDLIPA

-1266 VAYDTLGVVN
+1266 VAHDTLGVVN

-1323 MQSMPHFKSGI
+1323 MQRMPHFKSGI

-1400 DLFGGTSMDYSP
+1400 DLFSGTSMDYSP

-1488 NSDIYD
+1488 SSNIYD

>member
-13 EAEASRANRA
+13 ETEASRATRA
-23 LGALDKK
+23 LGALYKK

-48 FSFKNVDVDKLLSGD
+48 FSFKNVDFDKLLSGD

-110 NSGNPYKGFT
+110 NSGNPYKGFA
-120 EDIEKLGNL
+120 EDIEELGNL

-136 AKETSDEYRRL
+136 AKETADEYRRL

-160 PETVKS
+160 PETAKS

-174 SPILKKK
+174 SPILKQK

-207 SGSVEDQFAQLDN
+207 TGSVEDQFAQLDN

-231 YERPKGF
+231 YEKPKGF

-493 RTVNTFNEQIKRLK
+493 HTVNTFNEQIKRLK
-507 ETLGK
+507 ETLGE

-552 ELSIDTKPAQE
+552 ELSIDTKTAQE
-563 GIHTLEYKIKQL
+563 GINTLEYKIKQL

-810 KAWKDYAESLDKT
+810 KAWKDYASGL
-823 KNNAKDTTK
+823 DTTK
-832 AIKDLNSY
+832 KSANSAEKALKDLQNY
-840 TLGIDELNLVQ
+840 TLGIDELNVVQ
-851 PNDSSKENGNSGG
+851 PNDNSGSSGSSG
-864 SGNSSSGPSPSEM
+864 SGGSSSGPSPSEM
-877 FETIEASSSMNKLAN
+877 FETIEVSSSMNKLAD
-892 MFKDAIAKSDFTDIG
+892 MFKDAIAKSDFTEIG
-907 RIISNKLSDALESI
+907 AIIGDKLSSALEGI
-921 EWEKVYQHADNF
+921 PWESVYHKADNF
-933 GKDLATFLNGLITPR
+933 GKDLATFLNGLISPR

-954 QTVADSINTAFHALN
+954 GTVANSINTAFHAAN
-969 SFGANFDWKNFGK
+969 AFNINFDWSNLGA
-982 SLASSLKG
+982 SLASSITG
-990 FIENWDAGLTAE
+990 FFENWDAGLTAA
-1002 TFSSF
+1002 TFSNF
-1007 GKGLLETLTSF
+1007 VKGILESMTSF
-1018 IVSLGEDKTFEDI
+1018 INTLDDDETFETI
-1031 GQKIVDFICGID
+1031 GQKLVDFICGID

-1106 NIREQATDTAIEV
+1106 NIREEATDTAIEV

-1129 VQQAWSDGDGFFSG
+1129 AQQAWSDGDGFFSG

-1188 RNSVKPIAEWF
+1188 RNSVKPIADWF

-1213 FDNIGEYFEKVAG
+1213 FDNIGGYFEKVAG

-1251 GDSDLIPT
+1251 GDSDLIPA

-1266 VAYDTLGVVN
+1266 VAHDTLGVVN

-1400 DLFGGTSMDYSP
+1400 DLFSGTSMDYSP

-1488 NSDIYD
+1488 SSNIYD

>member
-48 FSFKNVDVDKLLSGD
+48 FSFKNVDFDKLLSGD

-136 AKETSDEYRRL
+136 AKETADEYRRL

-160 PETVKS
+160 PETAKS
-166 IGDSYKER
+166 IGDGYKER
-174 SPILKKK
+174 SPILKRK

-231 YERPKGF
+231 YEKPKGF

-507 ETLGK
+507 ETLGE

-541 YDKEMRDVAKS
+541 YDKEMRDAAKS
-552 ELSIDTKPAQE
+552 ELSIDTKTAQE
-563 GIHTLEYKIKQL
+563 GINTLEYKIKQL

-810 KAWKDYAESLDKT
+810 KAWKDYASGLDAT
-823 KNNAKDTTK
+823 KKSANSAEK
-832 AIKDLNSY
+832 ALKDLQNY
-840 TLGIDELNLVQ
+840 TLGIDELNVVQ
-851 PNDSSKENGNSGG
+851 PNDNSGSSGSSG
-864 SGNSSSGPSPSEM
+864 SGGSSSGPSPSEM
-877 FETIEASSSMNKLAN
+877 FETIEVSSSMNKLAD
-892 MFKDAIAKSDFTDIG
+892 MFKDAIAKSDFTEIG
-907 RIISNKLSDALESI
+907 AIIGDKLSSALEGI
-921 EWEKVYQHADNF
+921 PWESVYHKADNF
-933 GKDLATFLNGLITPR
+933 GKDLATFLNGLISPR

-954 QTVADSINTAFHALN
+954 GTVANSINTAFHAAN
-969 SFGANFDWKNFGK
+969 AFNINFDWSNLGA
-982 SLASSLKG
+982 SLASSITG
-990 FIENWDAGLTAE
+990 FFENWDAGLTAA
-1002 TFSSF
+1002 TFSNF
-1007 GKGLLETLTSF
+1007 VKGILESMTSF
-1018 IVSLGEDKTFEDI
+1018 INTLDDDETFETI
-1031 GQKIVDFICGID
+1031 GQKLVDFICGID

-1106 NIREQATDTAIEV
+1106 NIREEATDTAIEV

-1129 VQQAWSDGDGFFSG
+1129 AQQAWSDGDGFFSG

-1188 RNSVKPIAEWF
+1188 RNSVKPIADWF

-1213 FDNIGEYFEKVAG
+1213 FDNIGGYFEKVAG

-1251 GDSDLIPT
+1251 GDSDLIPA

-1266 VAYDTLGVVN
+1266 VAHDTLGVVN

-1309 TKVLPAGKTAALTQ
+1309 TKVLPAGKTAALMQ

-1400 DLFGGTSMDYSP
+1400 DLFSGTSMDYSP

-1488 NSDIYD
+1488 NSNIYD

>member
-136 AKETSDEYRRL
+136 AKETADEYRRL

-302 SLKRSTGRTAEQKA
+302 SLKRSTGRTAERKA
-316 TRSDLKYPAAPLDDL
+316 TRSDLKYPAASLDDL

-339 VTTDFSSMGAIE
+339 VTTDFSSMGAVE

-360 RAYTRV
+360 RAYTRA
-366 KQAVSDMVTLE
+366 KQAVNDMVDLE
-377 GTDTLGGKDWYKKIM
+377 GTDTLGGKDWYKKVM

-422 RETSTPAT
+422 REKSTPAT
-430 APTEQKGHPVSA
+430 ASTEQKGHPVSA
-442 ESVGYNPEAVKA
+442 ESMGYNPEAVKA

-461 QYRSFGDAVKGLG
+461 QYRSFSDAVKGLG
-474 VNASEAGRTLND
+474 VNASEASRTLND

-493 RTVNTFNEQIKRLK
+493 RTANTFNEQIKRLK
-507 ETLGK
+507 ETLGE
-512 LASKGFAE
+512 LASKGFTE

-534 VTAAKKQ
+534 VAAAKKQ

-552 ELSIDTKPAQE
+552 ELSIDTKTAQE
-563 GIHTLEYKIKQL
+563 GINTLEYKIKQL

-810 KAWKDYAESLDKT
+810 KAWKDYASGLDAT
-823 KNNAKDTTK
+823 KKSANSAEK
-832 AIKDLNSY
+832 ALKDLQNY
-840 TLGIDELNLVQ
+840 TLGIDELNVVQ
-851 PNDSSKENGNSGG
+851 PNDNSGSSGSSG
-864 SGNSSSGPSPSEM
+864 SGGSSSGPSPSEM
-877 FETIEASSSMNKLAN
+877 FETIEVSSSMNKLAD
-892 MFKDAIAKSDFTDIG
+892 MFKDAIAKSDFTEIG
-907 RIISNKLSDALESI
+907 AIIGDKLSSALEGI
-921 EWEKVYQHADNF
+921 PWESVYHKADNF
-933 GKDLATFLNGLITPR
+933 GKDLATFLNGLISPR

-954 QTVADSINTAFHALN
+954 GTVANSINTAFHAAN
-969 SFGANFDWKNFGK
+969 AFNINFDWSNLGA
-982 SLASSLKG
+982 SLASSITG
-990 FIENWDAGLTAE
+990 FFENWDAGLTAE
-1002 TFSSF
+1002 TFSNF
-1007 GKGLLETLTSF
+1007 VKGILESMTSF
-1018 IVSLGEDKTFEDI
+1018 INTLDDDETFETI
-1031 GQKIVDFICGID
+1031 GQKLVDFICGID
-1043 WAGLTW
+1043 WSGLAW

-1061 LLDLPNDFARGF
+1061 LLDFPNDFARGF
-1073 GQEIIKKMFGEE
+1073 GQELIKKLFGAEI
-1085 VELPEI
+1085 ELPEI
-1091 SFPPTSAIGIATTFK
+1091 SFPPGSAISIATTFK
-1106 NIREQATDTAIEV
+1106 NIREEATDTAIEV

-1129 VQQAWSDGDGFFSG
+1129 VQQAWSDGDGFFPG

-1152 EPVSEWFSKK
+1152 EPVTNWFSKK
-1162 FSAAKTLAEAPFKFI
+1162 FSDAKTLAEAPFKFI
-1177 GTWFSERISDI
+1177 GTWFSDRISDI
-1188 RNSVKPIAEWF
+1188 RNSVKPITKWF
-1199 SKTFQKAYSGITKI
+1199 SETFQKAYSGITRI
-1213 FDNIGEYFEKVAG
+1213 FDNIGGYFEKVAG

-1251 GDSDLIPT
+1251 GDSDLIPA

-1266 VAYDTLGVVN
+1266 VAHDTLGVVN

-1309 TKVLPAGKTAALTQ
+1309 TKVLPAGKTAALMQ

-1400 DLFGGTSMDYSP
+1400 DLFSGTSMDYSP

-1488 NSDIYD
+1488 SSNIYD

>member
-1 MENEIDRLEIVV
+1 
-13 EAEASRANRA
+13 
-23 LGALDKK
+23 
-30 LEKVAN
+30 
-36 SLEKVMIMAQGG
+36 MIMAQGG
-48 FSFKNVDVDKLLSGD
+48 FSFKNVDFDKLLSGD

-110 NSGNPYKGFT
+110 NSGNPYKGFA
-120 EDIEKLGNL
+120 EDIEELGNL

-136 AKETSDEYRRL
+136 AKETADEYRRL

-160 PETVKS
+160 PETAKS

-174 SPILKKK
+174 SPILKQK

-207 SGSVEDQFAQLDN
+207 TGSVEDQFAQLDN

-231 YERPKGF
+231 YEKPKGF

-316 TRSDLKYPAAPLDDL
+316 TRSDLKYPAASLDNL

-507 ETLGK
+507 ETLGE

-552 ELSIDTKPAQE
+552 ELSIDTKTAQE
-563 GIHTLEYKIKQL
+563 GINTLEYKIKQL

-810 KAWKDYAESLDKT
+810 KAWKDYASGLDAT
-823 KNNAKDTTK
+823 KKSANSAEK
-832 AIKDLNSY
+832 ALKDLQNY
-840 TLGIDELNLVQ
+840 TLGIDELNVVQ
-851 PNDSSKENGNSGG
+851 PNDNSGSSGSSG
-864 SGNSSSGPSPSEM
+864 SGGSSSGPSPSEM
-877 FETIEASSSMNKLAN
+877 FETIEVSSSMNKLAD
-892 MFKDAIAKSDFTDIG
+892 MFKDAIAKSDFTEIG
-907 RIISNKLSDALESI
+907 AIIGDKLSSALEGI
-921 EWEKVYQHADNF
+921 PWESVYHKADNF
-933 GKDLATFLNGLITPR
+933 GKDLATFLNGLISPR

-954 QTVADSINTAFHALN
+954 GTVANSINTAFHAAN
-969 SFGANFDWKNFGK
+969 AFNINFDWSNLGA
-982 SLASSLKG
+982 SLASSITG
-990 FIENWDAGLTAE
+990 FFENWDAGLTAE
-1002 TFSSF
+1002 TFSNF
-1007 GKGLLETLTSF
+1007 VKGILESMTSF
-1018 IVSLGEDKTFEDI
+1018 INTLDDDETFETI
-1031 GQKIVDFICGID
+1031 GQKLVDFICGID

-1106 NIREQATDTAIEV
+1106 NIREEATDTAIEV

-1129 VQQAWSDGDGFFSG
+1129 AQQAWSDGDGFFSG

-1188 RNSVKPIAEWF
+1188 RNSVKPIADWF

-1213 FDNIGEYFEKVAG
+1213 FDNIGGYFEKVAG

-1251 GDSDLIPT
+1251 GDSDLIPA

-1266 VAYDTLGVVN
+1266 VAHDTLGVVN

-1309 TKVLPAGKTAALTQ
+1309 TKVLPAGKTAALMQ

-1400 DLFGGTSMDYSP
+1400 DLFSGTSMDYSP

-1488 NSDIYD
+1488 NSNIYD

>member
-110 NSGNPYKGFT
+110 NSGNPYKGFA
-120 EDIEKLGNL
+120 EDIEELGNL

-136 AKETSDEYRRL
+136 AKETADEYRRL

-316 TRSDLKYPAAPLDDL
+316 TRSDLKYPAASLDNL

-339 VTTDFSSMGAIE
+339 VTTDFSSMGAVE

-360 RAYTRV
+360 RAYTRA
-366 KQAVSDMVTLE
+366 KQAVNDMVDLE
-377 GTDTLGGKDWYKKIM
+377 GTDTLGGKDWYKKVM

-422 RETSTPAT
+422 REESTPAT
-430 APTEQKGHPVSA
+430 APTEQKEHPVSA
-442 ESVGYNPEAVKA
+442 GSMGYDPEAMKA

-461 QYRSFGDAVKGLG
+461 QYRSFSDAVKGLG
-474 VNASEAGRTLND
+474 VNASEASRTLND

-493 RTVNTFNEQIKRLK
+493 RTANTFNEQIKRLK
-507 ETLGK
+507 ETLGE
-512 LASKGFAE
+512 LASKGFTE

-534 VTAAKKQ
+534 VAAAKKQ
-541 YDKEMRDVAKS
+541 YDKEMRDAAKS
-552 ELSIDTKPAQE
+552 ELSIDTKTAQE
-563 GIHTLEYKIKQL
+563 GINTLEYKIKQL

-810 KAWKDYAESLDKT
+810 KAWKDYASGLDAT
-823 KNNAKDTTK
+823 KKSANSAEK
-832 AIKDLNSY
+832 ALKDLQNY
-840 TLGIDELNLVQ
+840 TLGIDELNVVQ
-851 PNDSSKENGNSGG
+851 PNDNSGSSGSSG
-864 SGNSSSGPSPSEM
+864 SGGSSSGPSPSEM
-877 FETIEASSSMNKLAN
+877 FETIEVSSSMNKLAD
-892 MFKDAIAKSDFTDIG
+892 MFKDAIAKSDFTEIG
-907 RIISNKLSDALESI
+907 AIIGDKLSSALEGI
-921 EWEKVYQHADNF
+921 PWESVYHKADNF
-933 GKDLATFLNGLITPR
+933 GKDLATFLNGLISPR

-954 QTVADSINTAFHALN
+954 GTVANSINTAFHAAN
-969 SFGANFDWKNFGK
+969 AFNINFDWSNLGA
-982 SLASSLKG
+982 SLASSITG
-990 FIENWDAGLTAE
+990 FFENWDAGLTAE
-1002 TFSSF
+1002 TFSNF
-1007 GKGLLETLTSF
+1007 VKGILESMTSF
-1018 IVSLGEDKTFEDI
+1018 INTLDDDETFETI
-1031 GQKIVDFICGID
+1031 GQKLVDFICGID

-1106 NIREQATDTAIEV
+1106 NIREEATDTAIEV

-1129 VQQAWSDGDGFFSG
+1129 AQQAWSDGDGFFSG

-1188 RNSVKPIAEWF
+1188 RNSVKPIADWF

-1213 FDNIGEYFEKVAG
+1213 FDNIGGYFEKVAG

-1251 GDSDLIPT
+1251 GDSDLIPA

-1266 VAYDTLGVVN
+1266 VAHDTLGVVN

-1323 MQSMPHFKSGI
+1323 MQRMPHFKSGI

-1400 DLFGGTSMDYSP
+1400 DLFSGTSMDYSP

-1488 NSDIYD
+1488 SSNIYD

>member
-1 MENEIDRLEIVV
+1 
-13 EAEASRANRA
+13 
-23 LGALDKK
+23 
-30 LEKVAN
+30 
-36 SLEKVMIMAQGG
+36 
-48 FSFKNVDVDKLLSGD
+48 
-63 AMKASAK
+63 
-70 KLGRDLANDL
+70 
-80 IRNFNLNLAG
+80 
-90 ADVQNQVKSLTKKI
+90 
-104 AKGLAA
+104 
-110 NSGNPYKGFT
+110 
-120 EDIEKLGNL
+120 
-129 TAKNGSI
+129 
-136 AKETSDEYRRL
+136 
-147 YEWINKS
+147 
-154 GKIKLN
+154 
-160 PETVKS
+160 
-166 IGDSYKER
+166 
-174 SPILKKK
+174 
-181 MSTGS
+181 
-186 GTPMDEYYSALQ
+186 MDE
-198 SQFPSILKE
+198 
-207 SGSVEDQFAQLDN
+207 
-220 AMKHFYDTSKG
+220 
-231 YERPKGF
+231 
-238 EDSAY
+238 
-243 DSVIEGVN
+243 
-251 NLATGIKAAKEESS
+251 
-265 QLSKSVKGVEDTGK
+265 
-279 SLAELFGAQMD
+279 
-290 LSGLERANEIAN
+290 
-302 SLKRSTGRTAEQKA
+302 
-316 TRSDLKYPAAPLDDL
+316 LDD
-331 NKKFKDSM
+331 D
-339 VTTDFSSMGAIE
+339 
-351 LQGEISKYE
+351 
-360 RAYTRV
+360 
-366 KQAVSDMVTLE
+366 
-377 GTDTLGGKDWYKKIM
+377 
-392 QMNQYENAIYAATEA
+392 
-407 LGKLNAESKKDFTIT
+407 
-422 RETSTPAT
+422 ET
-430 APTEQKGHPVSA
+430 
-442 ESVGYNPEAVKA
+442 
-454 VFGEEAA
+454 
-461 QYRSFGDAVKGLG
+461 
-474 VNASEAGRTLND
+474 
-486 LGSSMNT
+486 
-493 RTVNTFNEQIKRLK
+493 
-507 ETLGK
+507 
-512 LASKGFAE
+512 
-520 YDPEYDAVARELAE
+520 
-534 VTAAKKQ
+534 
-541 YDKEMRDVAKS
+541 
-552 ELSIDTKPAQE
+552 
-563 GIHTLEYKIKQL
+563 
-575 KQNLSDL
+575 
-582 GTQGYGQGD
+582 
-591 SEYDR
+591 
-596 VALELERVTAAKKQY
+596 
-611 DRQMRTRVK
+611 
-620 AEMGAEEA
+620 
-628 KRAAA
+628 
-633 AMSRATKIANG
+633 
-644 FKRAVGNIKGAGK
+644 
-657 WINSVKKSF
+657 
-666 DKMAKTIANA
+666 
-676 KTVASK
+676 
-682 AIHPIKTLK
+682 
-691 ELMGSTNTK
+691 
-700 QSRRGMSIGRMIG
+700 
-713 SSIMFST
+713 
-720 IFGLISKIKQAIKEG
+720 
-735 SDNLTQYSSEYN
+735 
-747 KSISGM
+747 
-753 VSSLLYMKNAWA
+753 
-765 VAFAPIINV
+765 
-774 VGPYISTFIDMIA
+774 
-787 SALNAVGQ
+787 
-795 FMAALTGKGYVVQAK
+795 
-810 KAWKDYAESLDKT
+810 
-823 KNNAKDTTK
+823 
-832 AIKDLNSY
+832 
-840 TLGIDELNLVQ
+840 
-851 PNDSSKENGNSGG
+851 
-864 SGNSSSGPSPSEM
+864 
-877 FETIEASSSMNKLAN
+877 FETI
-892 MFKDAIAKSDFTDIG
+892 
-907 RIISNKLSDALESI
+907 
-921 EWEKVYQHADNF
+921 
-933 GKDLATFLNGLITPR
+933 
-948 LFYDLG
+948 
-954 QTVADSINTAFHALN
+954 
-969 SFGANFDWKNFGK
+969 
-982 SLASSLKG
+982 
-990 FIENWDAGLTAE
+990 
-1002 TFSSF
+1002 
-1007 GKGLLETLTSF
+1007 
-1018 IVSLGEDKTFEDI
+1018 
-1031 GQKIVDFICGID
+1031 GQKLVDFICGID

-1106 NIREQATDTAIEV
+1106 NIREEATDTAIEV

-1129 VQQAWSDGDGFFSG
+1129 AQQAWSDGDGFFSG

-1188 RNSVKPIAEWF
+1188 RNSVKPIADWF

-1213 FDNIGEYFEKVAG
+1213 FDNIGGYFEKVAG

-1251 GDSDLIPT
+1251 GDSDLIPA

-1266 VAYDTLGVVN
+1266 VAHDTLGVVN

-1400 DLFGGTSMDYSP
+1400 DLFSGTSMDYSP

-1488 NSDIYD
+1488 SSNIYD

>member
-110 NSGNPYKGFT
+110 NSGNPYKGFA
-120 EDIEKLGNL
+120 EDIEELGNL

-136 AKETSDEYRRL
+136 AKETADEYRRL

-316 TRSDLKYPAAPLDDL
+316 TRSDLKYPAASLDNL

-339 VTTDFSSMGAIE
+339 VTTDFSSMGAVE

-360 RAYTRV
+360 RAYTRA
-366 KQAVSDMVTLE
+366 KQAVNDMVDLE
-377 GTDTLGGKDWYKKIM
+377 GTDTLGGKDWYKKVM

-422 RETSTPAT
+422 REESTPAT
-430 APTEQKGHPVSA
+430 APTEQKEHPVSA
-442 ESVGYNPEAVKA
+442 GSMGYDPEAMKA

-461 QYRSFGDAVKGLG
+461 QYRSFSDAVKGLG
-474 VNASEAGRTLND
+474 VNASEASRTLND

-493 RTVNTFNEQIKRLK
+493 RTANTFNEQIKRLK
-507 ETLGK
+507 ETLGE
-512 LASKGFAE
+512 LASKGFTE

-534 VTAAKKQ
+534 VAAAKKQ
-541 YDKEMRDVAKS
+541 YDKEMRDAAKS
-552 ELSIDTKPAQE
+552 ELSIDTKTAQE
-563 GIHTLEYKIKQL
+563 GINTLEYKIKQL

-810 KAWKDYAESLDKT
+810 KAWKDYASGLDAT
-823 KNNAKDTTK
+823 KKSANSAEK
-832 AIKDLNSY
+832 ALKDLQNY
-840 TLGIDELNLVQ
+840 TLGIDELNVVQ
-851 PNDSSKENGNSGG
+851 PNDNSGSSGSSG
-864 SGNSSSGPSPSEM
+864 SGGSSSGPSPSEM
-877 FETIEASSSMNKLAN
+877 FETIEVSSSMNKLAD
-892 MFKDAIAKSDFTDIG
+892 MFKDAIAKSDFTEIG
-907 RIISNKLSDALESI
+907 AIIGDKLSSALEGI
-921 EWEKVYQHADNF
+921 PWESVYHKADNF
-933 GKDLATFLNGLITPR
+933 GKDLATFLNGLISPR

-954 QTVADSINTAFHALN
+954 GTVANSINTAFHAAN
-969 SFGANFDWKNFGK
+969 AFNINFDWSNLGA
-982 SLASSLKG
+982 SLASSITG
-990 FIENWDAGLTAE
+990 FFENWDAGLTAE
-1002 TFSSF
+1002 TFSNF
-1007 GKGLLETLTSF
+1007 VKGILESMTSF
-1018 IVSLGEDKTFEDI
+1018 INTLDDDETFETI
-1031 GQKIVDFICGID
+1031 GQKLVDFICGID

-1106 NIREQATDTAIEV
+1106 NIREEATDTAIEV

-1129 VQQAWSDGDGFFSG
+1129 TQQAWSDGDGFFSG

-1188 RNSVKPIAEWF
+1188 RNSVKPIADWF

-1213 FDNIGEYFEKVAG
+1213 FDNIGGYFEKVAG

-1251 GDSDLIPT
+1251 GDSDLIPA

-1266 VAYDTLGVVN
+1266 VAHDTLGVVN

-1323 MQSMPHFKSGI
+1323 MQRMPHFKSGI

-1400 DLFGGTSMDYSP
+1400 DLFSGTSMDYSP

-1488 NSDIYD
+1488 SSNIYD

>member
-13 EAEASRANRA
+13 ETEASRATRA
-23 LGALDKK
+23 LGALYKK

-48 FSFKNVDVDKLLSGD
+48 FSFKNVDFDKLLSGD

-110 NSGNPYKGFT
+110 NSGNPYKGFA
-120 EDIEKLGNL
+120 EDIEELGNL

-136 AKETSDEYRRL
+136 AKETATQYRRL

-160 PETVKS
+160 PETAKS

-174 SPILKKK
+174 SPILKQK

-207 SGSVEDQFAQLDN
+207 TGSVEDQFAQLDN

-231 YERPKGF
+231 YEKPKGF

-316 TRSDLKYPAAPLDDL
+316 TRSDLKYPAASLDNL

-507 ETLGK
+507 ETLGE

-552 ELSIDTKPAQE
+552 ELSIDTKTAQE
-563 GIHTLEYKIKQL
+563 GINTLEYKIKQL

-810 KAWKDYAESLDKT
+810 KAWKDYASGLDAT
-823 KNNAKDTTK
+823 KKSANSAEK
-832 AIKDLNSY
+832 ALKDLQNY
-840 TLGIDELNLVQ
+840 TLGIDELNVVQ
-851 PNDSSKENGNSGG
+851 PNDNSGSSGSSG
-864 SGNSSSGPSPSEM
+864 SGGSSSGPSPSEM
-877 FETIEASSSMNKLAN
+877 FETIEVSSSMNKLAD
-892 MFKDAIAKSDFTDIG
+892 MFKDAIAKSDFTEIG
-907 RIISNKLSDALESI
+907 AIIGDKLSSALEGI
-921 EWEKVYQHADNF
+921 PWESVYHKADNF
-933 GKDLATFLNGLITPR
+933 GKDLATFLNGLISPR

-954 QTVADSINTAFHALN
+954 GTVANSINTAFHAAN
-969 SFGANFDWKNFGK
+969 AFNINFDWSNLGA
-982 SLASSLKG
+982 SLASSITG
-990 FIENWDAGLTAE
+990 FFENWDAGLTAE
-1002 TFSSF
+1002 TFSNF
-1007 GKGLLETLTSF
+1007 VKGILESMTSF
-1018 IVSLGEDKTFEDI
+1018 INTLDDDETFETI
-1031 GQKIVDFICGID
+1031 GQKLVDFICGID

-1106 NIREQATDTAIEV
+1106 NIREEATDTAIEV

-1129 VQQAWSDGDGFFSG
+1129 AQQAWSDGDGFFSG

-1188 RNSVKPIAEWF
+1188 RNSVKPIADWF

-1213 FDNIGEYFEKVAG
+1213 FDNIGGYFEKVAG

-1251 GDSDLIPT
+1251 GDSDLIPA

-1266 VAYDTLGVVN
+1266 VAHDTLGVVN

-1309 TKVLPAGKTAALTQ
+1309 TKVLPAGKTAALMQ

-1400 DLFGGTSMDYSP
+1400 DLFSGTSMDYSP

-1488 NSDIYD
+1488 NSNIYD

>member
-110 NSGNPYKGFT
+110 NSGNPYKGFA
-120 EDIEKLGNL
+120 EDIEELGNL

-136 AKETSDEYRRL
+136 AKETADEYRRL

-316 TRSDLKYPAAPLDDL
+316 TRSDLKYPAASLDNL

-339 VTTDFSSMGAIE
+339 VTTDFSSMGAVE

-360 RAYTRV
+360 RAYTRA
-366 KQAVSDMVTLE
+366 KQAVNDMVDLE
-377 GTDTLGGKDWYKKIM
+377 GTDTLGGKDWYKKVM

-422 RETSTPAT
+422 REESTPAT
-430 APTEQKGHPVSA
+430 APTEQKEHPVSA
-442 ESVGYNPEAVKA
+442 GSMGYDPEAMKA

-461 QYRSFGDAVKGLG
+461 QYRSFSDAVKGLG
-474 VNASEAGRTLND
+474 VNASEASRTLND

-493 RTVNTFNEQIKRLK
+493 RTANTFNEQIKRLK
-507 ETLGK
+507 ETLGE
-512 LASKGFAE
+512 LASKGFTE

-534 VTAAKKQ
+534 VAAAKKQ
-541 YDKEMRDVAKS
+541 YDKEMRDAAKS
-552 ELSIDTKPAQE
+552 ELSIDTKTAQE
-563 GIHTLEYKIKQL
+563 GINTLEYKIKQL

-644 FKRAVGNIKGAGK
+644 FKRAVGNIKDAGK

-810 KAWKDYAESLDKT
+810 KAWKDYASGLDAT
-823 KNNAKDTTK
+823 KKSANSAEK
-832 AIKDLNSY
+832 ALKDLQNY
-840 TLGIDELNLVQ
+840 TLGIDELNVVQ
-851 PNDSSKENGNSGG
+851 PNDNSGSSGSSG
-864 SGNSSSGPSPSEM
+864 SGGSSSGPSPSEM
-877 FETIEASSSMNKLAN
+877 FETIEVSSSMNKLAD
-892 MFKDAIAKSDFTDIG
+892 MFKDAIAKSDFTEIG
-907 RIISNKLSDALESI
+907 AIIGDKLSSALEGI
-921 EWEKVYQHADNF
+921 PWESVYHKADNF
-933 GKDLATFLNGLITPR
+933 GKDLATFLNGLISPR

-954 QTVADSINTAFHALN
+954 GTVANSINTAFHAAN
-969 SFGANFDWKNFGK
+969 AFNINFDWSNLGA
-982 SLASSLKG
+982 SLASSITG
-990 FIENWDAGLTAE
+990 FFENWDAGLTAE
-1002 TFSSF
+1002 TFSNF
-1007 GKGLLETLTSF
+1007 VKGILESMTSF
-1018 IVSLGEDKTFEDI
+1018 INTLDDDETFETI
-1031 GQKIVDFICGID
+1031 GQKLVDFICGID

-1106 NIREQATDTAIEV
+1106 NIREEATDTAIEV

-1129 VQQAWSDGDGFFSG
+1129 AQQAWSDGDGFFSG

-1188 RNSVKPIAEWF
+1188 RNSVKPIADWF

-1213 FDNIGEYFEKVAG
+1213 FDNIGGYFEKVAG

-1251 GDSDLIPT
+1251 GDSDLIPA

-1266 VAYDTLGVVN
+1266 VAHDTLGVVN

-1309 TKVLPAGKTAALTQ
+1309 TKVLPAGKTAALMQ

-1400 DLFGGTSMDYSP
+1400 DLFSGTSMDYSP

-1488 NSDIYD
+1488 SSNIYD

>member
-13 EAEASRANRA
+13 ETEASRATRA
-23 LGALDKK
+23 LGALYKK

-48 FSFKNVDVDKLLSGD
+48 FSFKNVDFDKLLSGD

-110 NSGNPYKGFT
+110 NSGNPYKGFA
-120 EDIEKLGNL
+120 EDIEELGNL

-136 AKETSDEYRRL
+136 AKETADEYRRL

-160 PETVKS
+160 PETAKS

-174 SPILKKK
+174 SPILKQK

-207 SGSVEDQFAQLDN
+207 TGSVEDQFAQLDN

-231 YERPKGF
+231 YEKPKGF

-316 TRSDLKYPAAPLDDL
+316 TRSDLKYPAASLDNL

-493 RTVNTFNEQIKRLK
+493 RTLNTFNEQIKRLK
-507 ETLGK
+507 ETLGD

-552 ELSIDTKPAQE
+552 ELSIDTKTAQE
-563 GIHTLEYKIKQL
+563 GINTLEYKIKQL

-810 KAWKDYAESLDKT
+810 KAWKDYASGLDAT
-823 KNNAKDTTK
+823 KKSANSAEK
-832 AIKDLNSY
+832 ALKDLQNY
-840 TLGIDELNLVQ
+840 TLGIDELNVVQ
-851 PNDSSKENGNSGG
+851 PNDNSGSSGSSG
-864 SGNSSSGPSPSEM
+864 SGGSSSGPSPSEM
-877 FETIEASSSMNKLAN
+877 FETIEVSSSMNKLAD
-892 MFKDAIAKSDFTDIG
+892 MFKDAIAKSDFTEIG
-907 RIISNKLSDALESI
+907 AIIGDKLSSALEGI
-921 EWEKVYQHADNF
+921 PWESVYHKADNF
-933 GKDLATFLNGLITPR
+933 GKDLATFLNGLISPR

-954 QTVADSINTAFHALN
+954 GTVANSINTAFHAAN
-969 SFGANFDWKNFGK
+969 AFNINFDWSNLGA
-982 SLASSLKG
+982 SLASSITG
-990 FIENWDAGLTAE
+990 FFENWDAGLTAE
-1002 TFSSF
+1002 TFSNF
-1007 GKGLLETLTSF
+1007 VKGILESMTSF
-1018 IVSLGEDKTFEDI
+1018 INTLDDDETFETI
-1031 GQKIVDFICGID
+1031 GQKLVDFICGID

-1106 NIREQATDTAIEV
+1106 NIREEATDTAIEV

-1129 VQQAWSDGDGFFSG
+1129 AQQAWSDGDGFFSG

-1188 RNSVKPIAEWF
+1188 RNSVKPIADWF

-1213 FDNIGEYFEKVAG
+1213 FDNIGGYFEKVAG

-1251 GDSDLIPT
+1251 GDSDLIPA

-1266 VAYDTLGVVN
+1266 VAHDTLGVVN

-1309 TKVLPAGKTAALTQ
+1309 TKVLPAGKTAALMQ

-1400 DLFGGTSMDYSP
+1400 DLFSGTSMDYSP

-1488 NSDIYD
+1488 NSNIYD

>member
-1 MENEIDRLEIVV
+1 VENEIDRLEIVV
-13 EAEASRANRA
+13 ETEASRATRA
-23 LGALDKK
+23 LGALYKK

-48 FSFKNVDVDKLLSGD
+48 FSFKNVDFDKLLSGD

-110 NSGNPYKGFT
+110 NSGNPYKGFA
-120 EDIEKLGNL
+120 EDIEELGNL

-136 AKETSDEYRRL
+136 AKETADEYRRL

-160 PETVKS
+160 PETAKS

-174 SPILKKK
+174 SPILKQK

-207 SGSVEDQFAQLDN
+207 TGSVEDQFAQLDN

-231 YERPKGF
+231 YEKPKGF

-316 TRSDLKYPAAPLDDL
+316 TRSDLKYPAASLDNL

-507 ETLGK
+507 ETLGE

-552 ELSIDTKPAQE
+552 ELSIDTKTAQE
-563 GIHTLEYKIKQL
+563 GINTLEYKIKQL

-810 KAWKDYAESLDKT
+810 KAWKDYASGLDAT
-823 KNNAKDTTK
+823 KKSANSAEK
-832 AIKDLNSY
+832 ALKDLQNY
-840 TLGIDELNLVQ
+840 TLGIDELNVVQ
-851 PNDSSKENGNSGG
+851 PNDNSGSSGSSG
-864 SGNSSSGPSPSEM
+864 SGGSSSGPSPSEM
-877 FETIEASSSMNKLAN
+877 FETIEVSSSMNKLAD
-892 MFKDAIAKSDFTDIG
+892 MFKDAIAKSDFTEIG
-907 RIISNKLSDALESI
+907 AIIGDKLSSALEGI
-921 EWEKVYQHADNF
+921 PWESVYHKADNF
-933 GKDLATFLNGLITPR
+933 GKDLATFLNGLISPR

-954 QTVADSINTAFHALN
+954 GTVANSINTAFHAAN
-969 SFGANFDWKNFGK
+969 AFNINFDWSNLGA
-982 SLASSLKG
+982 SLASSITG
-990 FIENWDAGLTAE
+990 FFENWDAGLTAE
-1002 TFSSF
+1002 TFSNF
-1007 GKGLLETLTSF
+1007 VKGILESMTSF
-1018 IVSLGEDKTFEDI
+1018 INTLDDDETFETI
-1031 GQKIVDFICGID
+1031 GQKLVDFICGID

-1106 NIREQATDTAIEV
+1106 NIREEATDTAIEV

-1129 VQQAWSDGDGFFSG
+1129 AQQAWSDGDGFFSG

-1188 RNSVKPIAEWF
+1188 RNSVKPIADWF

-1213 FDNIGEYFEKVAG
+1213 FDNIGGYFEKVAG

-1251 GDSDLIPT
+1251 GDSDLIPA

-1266 VAYDTLGVVN
+1266 VAHDTLGVVN

-1309 TKVLPAGKTAALTQ
+1309 TKVLPAGKTAALMQ

-1400 DLFGGTSMDYSP
+1400 DLFSGTSMDYSP

-1488 NSDIYD
+1488 NSNIYD

>member
-110 NSGNPYKGFT
+110 NSGNPYKGFA
-120 EDIEKLGNL
+120 EDIEELGNL

-136 AKETSDEYRRL
+136 AKETADEYRRL

-316 TRSDLKYPAAPLDDL
+316 TRSDLKYPAASLDNL

-339 VTTDFSSMGAIE
+339 VTTDFSSMGAVE

-360 RAYTRV
+360 RAYTRA
-366 KQAVSDMVTLE
+366 KQAVNDMVDLE
-377 GTDTLGGKDWYKKIM
+377 GTDTLGGKDWYKKVM

-422 RETSTPAT
+422 REESTPAT
-430 APTEQKGHPVSA
+430 APTEQKEHPVSA
-442 ESVGYNPEAVKA
+442 GSMGYDPEAMKA

-461 QYRSFGDAVKGLG
+461 QYRSFSDAVKGLG
-474 VNASEAGRTLND
+474 VNASEASRTLND

-493 RTVNTFNEQIKRLK
+493 RTANTFNEQIKRLK
-507 ETLGK
+507 ETLGE
-512 LASKGFAE
+512 LASKGFTE

-534 VTAAKKQ
+534 VAAAKKQ
-541 YDKEMRDVAKS
+541 YDKEMRDAAKS
-552 ELSIDTKPAQE
+552 ELSIDTKTAQE
-563 GIHTLEYKIKQL
+563 GINTLEYKIKQL

-810 KAWKDYAESLDKT
+810 KAWKDYASGLDAT
-823 KNNAKDTTK
+823 KKSANSAEK
-832 AIKDLNSY
+832 ALKDLQNY
-840 TLGIDELNLVQ
+840 TLGIDELNVVQ
-851 PNDSSKENGNSGG
+851 PNDNSGSSGSSG
-864 SGNSSSGPSPSEM
+864 SGGSSSGPSPSEM
-877 FETIEASSSMNKLAN
+877 FETIEVSSSMNKLAD
-892 MFKDAIAKSDFTDIG
+892 MFKDAIAKSDFTEIG
-907 RIISNKLSDALESI
+907 AIIGDKLSSALEGI
-921 EWEKVYQHADNF
+921 PWESVYHKADNF
-933 GKDLATFLNGLITPR
+933 GKDLATFLNGLISPR

-954 QTVADSINTAFHALN
+954 GTVANSINTAFHAAN
-969 SFGANFDWKNFGK
+969 AFNINFDWSNLGA
-982 SLASSLKG
+982 SLASSITG
-990 FIENWDAGLTAE
+990 FFENWDAGLTAE
-1002 TFSSF
+1002 TFSNF
-1007 GKGLLETLTSF
+1007 VKGILESMTSF
-1018 IVSLGEDKTFEDI
+1018 INTLDDDETFETI
-1031 GQKIVDFICGID
+1031 GQKLVDFICGID

-1106 NIREQATDTAIEV
+1106 NIREEATDTAIEV

-1129 VQQAWSDGDGFFSG
+1129 AQQAWSDGDGFFSG

-1188 RNSVKPIAEWF
+1188 RNSVKPIADWF

-1213 FDNIGEYFEKVAG
+1213 FDNIGGYFEKVAG

-1251 GDSDLIPT
+1251 GDSDLIPA

-1266 VAYDTLGVVN
+1266 VAHDTLGVVN

-1309 TKVLPAGKTAALTQ
+1309 TKVLPAGKTAALMQ

-1400 DLFGGTSMDYSP
+1400 DLFSGTSMDYSP

-1488 NSDIYD
+1488 SSNIYD
-1494 PLSNMLASIRYTVSR
+1494 PLSNMLASIRYTVSS

>member
-110 NSGNPYKGFT
+110 NSGNPYKGFA
-120 EDIEKLGNL
+120 EDIEELGNL

-136 AKETSDEYRRL
+136 AKETADEYRRL

-316 TRSDLKYPAAPLDDL
+316 TRSDLKYPAASLDNL

-339 VTTDFSSMGAIE
+339 VTTDFSSMGAVE

-360 RAYTRV
+360 RAYTRA
-366 KQAVSDMVTLE
+366 KQAVNDMVDLE
-377 GTDTLGGKDWYKKIM
+377 GTDTLGGKDWYKKVM

-422 RETSTPAT
+422 REESTPAT
-430 APTEQKGHPVSA
+430 APTEQKEHPVSA
-442 ESVGYNPEAVKA
+442 GSMGYDPEAMKA

-461 QYRSFGDAVKGLG
+461 QYRSFSDAVKGLG
-474 VNASEAGRTLND
+474 VNASEASRTLND

-493 RTVNTFNEQIKRLK
+493 RTANTFNEQIKRLK
-507 ETLGK
+507 ETLGE
-512 LASKGFAE
+512 LASKGFTE

-534 VTAAKKQ
+534 VAAAKKQ
-541 YDKEMRDVAKS
+541 YDKEMCDAAKS
-552 ELSIDTKPAQE
+552 ELSIDTKTAQE
-563 GIHTLEYKIKQL
+563 GINTLEYKIKQL

-810 KAWKDYAESLDKT
+810 KAWKDYASGLDAT
-823 KNNAKDTTK
+823 KKSANSAEK
-832 AIKDLNSY
+832 ALKDLQNY
-840 TLGIDELNLVQ
+840 TLGIDELNVVQ
-851 PNDSSKENGNSGG
+851 PNDNSGSSGSSG
-864 SGNSSSGPSPSEM
+864 SGGSSSGPSPSEM
-877 FETIEASSSMNKLAN
+877 FETIEVSSSMNKLAD
-892 MFKDAIAKSDFTDIG
+892 MFKDAIAKSDFTEIG
-907 RIISNKLSDALESI
+907 AIIGDKLSSALEGI
-921 EWEKVYQHADNF
+921 PWESVYHKADNF
-933 GKDLATFLNGLITPR
+933 GKDLATFLNGLISPR

-954 QTVADSINTAFHALN
+954 GTVANSINTAFHAAN
-969 SFGANFDWKNFGK
+969 AFNINFDWSNLGA
-982 SLASSLKG
+982 SLASSITG
-990 FIENWDAGLTAE
+990 FFENWDAGLTAE
-1002 TFSSF
+1002 TFSNF
-1007 GKGLLETLTSF
+1007 VKGILESMTSF
-1018 IVSLGEDKTFEDI
+1018 INTLDDDETFETI
-1031 GQKIVDFICGID
+1031 GQKLVDFICGID

-1106 NIREQATDTAIEV
+1106 NIREEATDTAIEV

-1129 VQQAWSDGDGFFSG
+1129 AQQAWSDGDGFFSG

-1188 RNSVKPIAEWF
+1188 RNSVKPIADWF

-1213 FDNIGEYFEKVAG
+1213 FDNIGGYFEKVAG

-1251 GDSDLIPT
+1251 GDSDLIPA

-1266 VAYDTLGVVN
+1266 VAHDTLGVVN

-1309 TKVLPAGKTAALTQ
+1309 TKVLPAGKTAALMQ

-1400 DLFGGTSMDYSP
+1400 DLFSGTSMDYSP

-1488 NSDIYD
+1488 SSNIYD

>member
-48 FSFKNVDVDKLLSGD
+48 FSFKNVDFDKLLSGD

-136 AKETSDEYRRL
+136 AKETADEYRRL

-231 YERPKGF
+231 YEKPKGF

-339 VTTDFSSMGAIE
+339 VTTDFSSMEAIE

-407 LGKLNAESKKDFTIT
+407 LGKLNAESEKDFTIT
-422 RETSTPAT
+422 REESTPAT
-430 APTEQKGHPVSA
+430 APTEQKAHQVSA
-442 ESVGYNPEAVKA
+442 ESMGYDPEAMRA
-454 VFGEEAA
+454 TFGEEVA
-461 QYRSFGDAVKGLG
+461 QYRNFSDVVDGLG
-474 VNASEAGRTLND
+474 VNAWKAGRSLNELD
-486 LGSSMNT
+486 SFMNS
-493 RTVNTFNEQIKRLK
+493 RTANTFNEQIKRLK
-507 ETLGK
+507 ETLGE
-512 LASKGFAE
+512 LASKGFTE

-534 VTAAKKQ
+534 VAAAKKQ
-541 YDKEMRDVAKS
+541 YDKEMRDAAKS
-552 ELSIDTKPAQE
+552 ELSIDTKTAQE
-563 GIHTLEYKIKQL
+563 GINTLEYKIKQL

-795 FMAALTGKGYVVQAK
+795 FMAALTGKG
-810 KAWKDYAESLDKT
+810 
-823 KNNAKDTTK
+823 
-832 AIKDLNSY
+832 
-840 TLGIDELNLVQ
+840 
-851 PNDSSKENGNSGG
+851 
-864 SGNSSSGPSPSEM
+864 
-877 FETIEASSSMNKLAN
+877 
-892 MFKDAIAKSDFTDIG
+892 
-907 RIISNKLSDALESI
+907 
-921 EWEKVYQHADNF
+921 
-933 GKDLATFLNGLITPR
+933 
-948 LFYDLG
+948 
-954 QTVADSINTAFHALN
+954 
-969 SFGANFDWKNFGK
+969 
-982 SLASSLKG
+982 
-990 FIENWDAGLTAE
+990 
-1002 TFSSF
+1002 
-1007 GKGLLETLTSF
+1007 
-1018 IVSLGEDKTFEDI
+1018 
-1031 GQKIVDFICGID
+1031 
-1043 WAGLTW
+1043 
-1049 DLAQFFLALSDA
+1049 
-1061 LLDLPNDFARGF
+1061 
-1073 GQEIIKKMFGEE
+1073 
-1085 VELPEI
+1085 
-1091 SFPPTSAIGIATTFK
+1091 
-1106 NIREQATDTAIEV
+1106 
-1119 GARFQSGWGV
+1119 
-1129 VQQAWSDGDGFFSG
+1129 
-1143 IWQGIQYVF
+1143 
-1152 EPVSEWFSKK
+1152 
-1162 FSAAKTLAEAPFKFI
+1162 
-1177 GTWFSERISDI
+1177 
-1188 RNSVKPIAEWF
+1188 
-1199 SKTFQKAYSGITKI
+1199 
-1213 FDNIGEYFEKVAG
+1213 
-1226 WISKP
+1226 
-1231 IKGALDAV
+1231 
-1239 RKAVN
+1239 
-1244 WIYKKLG
+1244 
-1251 GDSDLIPT
+1251 
-1259 FATGTNG
+1259 
-1266 VAYDTLGVVN
+1266 
-1276 DQSGSTYR
+1276 
-1284 ELVQFPNGKTI
+1284 
-1295 IPTGRNVVLPMPKG
+1295 
-1309 TKVLPAGKTAALTQ
+1309 
-1323 MQSMPHFKSGI
+1323 
-1334 GDLIGSAWESFKS
+1334 
-1347 FTGNVFDYATHPKKL
+1347 
-1362 VQLAIDKFTDFT
+1362 
-1374 GALEPGLT
+1374 
-1382 IAKTSINKLF
+1382 
-1392 DSVVSKVK
+1392 
-1400 DLFGGTSMDYSP
+1400 
-1412 SGGVEQ
+1412 
-1418 WRELAKKALQ
+1418 
-1428 MTKQFSE
+1428 
-1435 DNLNALLKQMQHESG
+1435 
-1450 GNPYAIN
+1450 
-1457 NWDSNAK
+1457 
-1464 KGTPSKGLMQ
+1464 
-1474 VIDSTFK
+1474 
-1481 ANALEGY
+1481 
-1488 NSDIYD
+1488 
-1494 PLSNMLASIRYTVSR
+1494 
-1509 YGSLYSGWTARGY
+1509 
-1522 KGYKTGGMPLNGE
+1522 
-1535 IYVANENGF
+1535 
-1544 GSEYIGN
+1544 
-1551 IGNRHV
+1551 
-1557 VANNSQIV
+1557 
-1565 ESVSSGVERA
+1565 
-1575 NDETNALLREVI
+1575 
-1587 EYQKAILRKNVSV
+1587 
-1600 NMDSKR
+1600 
-1606 VDKQISKARN
+1606 
-1616 NAGFSFS
+1616 
-1623 PT
+1623 

>member
-110 NSGNPYKGFT
+110 NSGNPYKGFA
-120 EDIEKLGNL
+120 EDIEELGNL

-136 AKETSDEYRRL
+136 AKETADEYRRL

-316 TRSDLKYPAAPLDDL
+316 TRSDLKYPAASLDNL

-339 VTTDFSSMGAIE
+339 VTTDFSSMGAVE

-360 RAYTRV
+360 RAYTRA
-366 KQAVSDMVTLE
+366 KQAVNDMVDLE
-377 GTDTLGGKDWYKKIM
+377 GTDTLGGKDWYKKVM

-422 RETSTPAT
+422 REESTPAT
-430 APTEQKGHPVSA
+430 APTEQKEHPVSA
-442 ESVGYNPEAVKA
+442 GSMGYDPEAMKA

-461 QYRSFGDAVKGLG
+461 QYRSFSDAVKGLG
-474 VNASEAGRTLND
+474 VNASEASRTLND

-493 RTVNTFNEQIKRLK
+493 RTANTFNEQIKRLK
-507 ETLGK
+507 ETLGE
-512 LASKGFAE
+512 LASKGFTE

-534 VTAAKKQ
+534 VAAAKKQ
-541 YDKEMRDVAKS
+541 YDKEMRDAAKS
-552 ELSIDTKPAQE
+552 ELSIDTKTAQE
-563 GIHTLEYKIKQL
+563 GINTLEYKIKQL

-810 KAWKDYAESLDKT
+810 KAWKDYASGLDAT
-823 KNNAKDTTK
+823 KKSANSAEK
-832 AIKDLNSY
+832 ALKDLQNY
-840 TLGIDELNLVQ
+840 TLGIDELNVVQ
-851 PNDSSKENGNSGG
+851 PNDNSGSSGSSG
-864 SGNSSSGPSPSEM
+864 SGGSSSGPTPSEM
-877 FETIEASSSMNKLAN
+877 FETIEVSSSMNKLAD
-892 MFKDAIAKSDFTDIG
+892 MFKDAIAKSDFSEIG
-907 RIISNKLSDALESI
+907 AIIGDKLSSALEGI
-921 EWEKVYQHADNF
+921 PWESVYHKADNF
-933 GKDLATFLNGLITPR
+933 GKDLATFLNGLISPR

-954 QTVADSINTAFHALN
+954 GTVANSINTAFHAAN
-969 SFGANFDWKNFGK
+969 AFNINFDWSNLGA
-982 SLASSLKG
+982 SLASSITG
-990 FIENWDAGLTAE
+990 FFENWDAGLTAA
-1002 TFSSF
+1002 TFSNF
-1007 GKGLLETLTSF
+1007 VKGILESMTSF
-1018 IVSLGEDKTFEDI
+1018 INTLDDDETFETI
-1031 GQKIVDFICGID
+1031 GQKLVDFICGID
-1043 WAGLTW
+1043 WSGLAW

-1106 NIREQATDTAIEV
+1106 NIREQATDTAVEI
-1119 GARFQSGWGV
+1119 ATRFQGGWGV
-1129 VQQAWSDGDGFFSG
+1129 IQQAWSDGDGFFSG
-1143 IWQGIQYVF
+1143 VWKGIQYVF
-1152 EPVSEWFSKK
+1152 EPVTNWFSKK
-1162 FSAAKTLAEAPFKFI
+1162 FSDAKTLAEAPFKFI
-1177 GTWFSERISDI
+1177 GTWFSDRISDI
-1188 RNSVKPIAEWF
+1188 RNSVKPITKWF
-1199 SKTFQKAYSGITKI
+1199 SETFQKAYSGITRI
-1213 FDNIGEYFEKVAG
+1213 FDNIGGYFEKVAG

-1231 IKGALDAV
+1231 ITGALNAV

-1244 WIYKKLG
+1244 WIYDKLG
-1251 GDSDLIPT
+1251 GNGDLIPA

-1266 VAYDTLGVVN
+1266 VSHDTLGVVN

-1309 TKVLPAGKTAALTQ
+1309 TKVLPAGKTAALMQ

-1400 DLFGGTSMDYSP
+1400 DLFSGTSMDYSP

-1488 NSDIYD
+1488 SSNIYD

>member
-13 EAEASRANRA
+13 ETEASRATRA
-23 LGALDKK
+23 LGALYKK

-48 FSFKNVDVDKLLSGD
+48 FSFKNVDFDKLLSGD

-110 NSGNPYKGFT
+110 NSGNPYKGFA
-120 EDIEKLGNL
+120 EDIEELGNL

-136 AKETSDEYRRL
+136 AKETADEYRRL

-160 PETVKS
+160 PETAKS

-174 SPILKKK
+174 SPILKQK

-207 SGSVEDQFAQLDN
+207 TGSVEDQFAQLDN

-231 YERPKGF
+231 YEKPKGF

-316 TRSDLKYPAAPLDDL
+316 TRSDLKYPAASLDNL

-507 ETLGK
+507 ETLGE

-552 ELSIDTKPAQE
+552 ELSIDTKTAQE
-563 GIHTLEYKIKQL
+563 GINTLEYKIKQL

-633 AMSRATKIANG
+633 AMSPATKIANG

-810 KAWKDYAESLDKT
+810 KAWKDYASGLDAT
-823 KNNAKDTTK
+823 KKSANSAEK
-832 AIKDLNSY
+832 ALKDLQNY
-840 TLGIDELNLVQ
+840 TLGIDELNVVQ
-851 PNDSSKENGNSGG
+851 PNDNSGSSGSSG
-864 SGNSSSGPSPSEM
+864 SGGSSSGPSPSEM
-877 FETIEASSSMNKLAN
+877 FETIEVSSSMNKLAD
-892 MFKDAIAKSDFTDIG
+892 MFKDAIAKSDFTEIG
-907 RIISNKLSDALESI
+907 AIIGDKLSSALEGI
-921 EWEKVYQHADNF
+921 PWESVYHKADNF
-933 GKDLATFLNGLITPR
+933 GKDLATFLNGLISPR

-954 QTVADSINTAFHALN
+954 GTVANSINTAFHAAN
-969 SFGANFDWKNFGK
+969 AFNINFDWSNLGA
-982 SLASSLKG
+982 SLASSITG
-990 FIENWDAGLTAE
+990 FFENWDAGLTAE
-1002 TFSSF
+1002 TFSNF
-1007 GKGLLETLTSF
+1007 VKGILESMTSF
-1018 IVSLGEDKTFEDI
+1018 INTLDDDETFETI
-1031 GQKIVDFICGID
+1031 GQKLVDFICGID

-1106 NIREQATDTAIEV
+1106 NIREEATDTAIEV

-1129 VQQAWSDGDGFFSG
+1129 AQQAWSDGDGFFSG

-1188 RNSVKPIAEWF
+1188 RNSVKPIADWF

-1213 FDNIGEYFEKVAG
+1213 FDNIGGYFEKVAG

-1251 GDSDLIPT
+1251 GDSDLIPA

-1266 VAYDTLGVVN
+1266 VAHDTLGVVN

-1284 ELVQFPNGKTI
+1284 ELVHVPNGKTI

-1309 TKVLPAGKTAALTQ
+1309 TKVLPAGKTAALMQ

-1400 DLFGGTSMDYSP
+1400 DLFSGTSMDYSP

-1488 NSDIYD
+1488 NSNIYD

>member
-48 FSFKNVDVDKLLSGD
+48 FSFKNVDFDKLLSGD

-136 AKETSDEYRRL
+136 AKETADEYRRL

-231 YERPKGF
+231 YEKPKGF

-507 ETLGK
+507 ETLGE

-552 ELSIDTKPAQE
+552 ELSIDTKTAQE
-563 GIHTLEYKIKQL
+563 GINTLEYKIKQL

-810 KAWKDYAESLDKT
+810 KAWKDYASGLDAT
-823 KNNAKDTTK
+823 KKSANSAEK
-832 AIKDLNSY
+832 ALKDLQNY
-840 TLGIDELNLVQ
+840 TLGIDELNVVQ
-851 PNDSSKENGNSGG
+851 PNDNSGSSGSSG
-864 SGNSSSGPSPSEM
+864 SGGSSSGPSPSEM
-877 FETIEASSSMNKLAN
+877 FETIEVSSSMNKLAD
-892 MFKDAIAKSDFTDIG
+892 MFKDAIAKSDFTEIG
-907 RIISNKLSDALESI
+907 AIIGDKLSSALEGI
-921 EWEKVYQHADNF
+921 PWESVYHKADNF
-933 GKDLATFLNGLITPR
+933 GKDLATFLNGLISPR

-954 QTVADSINTAFHALN
+954 GTVANSINTAFHAAN
-969 SFGANFDWKNFGK
+969 AFNINFDWSNLGA
-982 SLASSLKG
+982 SLASSITG
-990 FIENWDAGLTAE
+990 FFENWDAGLTAE
-1002 TFSSF
+1002 TFSNF
-1007 GKGLLETLTSF
+1007 VKGILESMTSF
-1018 IVSLGEDKTFEDI
+1018 INTLDDDETFETI
-1031 GQKIVDFICGID
+1031 GQKLVDFICGID

-1106 NIREQATDTAIEV
+1106 NIREEATDTAIEV

-1129 VQQAWSDGDGFFSG
+1129 AQQAWSDGDGFFSG

-1188 RNSVKPIAEWF
+1188 RNSVKPIADWF

-1213 FDNIGEYFEKVAG
+1213 FDNIGGYFEKVAG

-1251 GDSDLIPT
+1251 GDSDLIPA

-1266 VAYDTLGVVN
+1266 VAHDTLGVVN

-1323 MQSMPHFKSGI
+1323 MQRMPHFKSGV

-1400 DLFGGTSMDYSP
+1400 DLFSGTSMDYSP

-1488 NSDIYD
+1488 SSNIYD

>member
-110 NSGNPYKGFT
+110 NSGNPYKGFA
-120 EDIEKLGNL
+120 EDIEELGNL

-136 AKETSDEYRRL
+136 AKETADEYRRL

-160 PETVKS
+160 PETAKS

-174 SPILKKK
+174 SPILKQK

-207 SGSVEDQFAQLDN
+207 TGSVEDQFAQLDN

-231 YERPKGF
+231 YEKPKGF

-339 VTTDFSSMGAIE
+339 VTTDFSSMEAIE

-407 LGKLNAESKKDFTIT
+407 LGKLNAESEKDFTIT
-422 RETSTPAT
+422 REESTPAT
-430 APTEQKGHPVSA
+430 APTEQKAHQVSA
-442 ESVGYNPEAVKA
+442 ESMGYDPEAMRA
-454 VFGEEAA
+454 TFGEEVA
-461 QYRSFGDAVKGLG
+461 QYRNFSDVVDGLG
-474 VNASEAGRTLND
+474 VNAWKAGRSLNELD
-486 LGSSMNT
+486 SFMNS
-493 RTVNTFNEQIKRLK
+493 RTANTFNEQIKRLK
-507 ETLGK
+507 ETLGE
-512 LASKGFAE
+512 LASKGFTE

-534 VTAAKKQ
+534 VAAAKKQ
-541 YDKEMRDVAKS
+541 YDKEMRDAAKS
-552 ELSIDTKPAQE
+552 ELSIDTKTAQE
-563 GIHTLEYKIKQL
+563 GINTLEYKIKQL

-810 KAWKDYAESLDKT
+810 KAWKDYASGL
-823 KNNAKDTTK
+823 DTTK
-832 AIKDLNSY
+832 KSANSAEKALKDLQNY
-840 TLGIDELNLVQ
+840 TLGIDELNVVQ
-851 PNDSSKENGNSGG
+851 PNDNSGSSGSSG
-864 SGNSSSGPSPSEM
+864 SGGSSSGPSPSEM
-877 FETIEASSSMNKLAN
+877 FETIEVSSSMNKLAD
-892 MFKDAIAKSDFTDIG
+892 MFKDAIAKSDFTEIG
-907 RIISNKLSDALESI
+907 AIMGDKLSSALEGI
-921 EWEKVYQHADNF
+921 PWESVYHKADNF
-933 GKDLATFLNGLITPR
+933 GKDLATFLNGLISPR

-954 QTVADSINTAFHALN
+954 GTVANSINTAFHVAN
-969 SFGANFDWKNFGK
+969 AFNINFDWSNLGA
-982 SLASSLKG
+982 SLASSITG
-990 FIENWDAGLTAE
+990 FFENWDAGLTAA
-1002 TFSSF
+1002 TFSNF
-1007 GKGLLETLTSF
+1007 VKGILESMTSF
-1018 IVSLGEDKTFEDI
+1018 INTLDDDETFETI
-1031 GQKIVDFICGID
+1031 GQKLVDFICGID

-1106 NIREQATDTAIEV
+1106 NIREEATDTVIEV

-1188 RNSVKPIAEWF
+1188 RNSVKPIADWF

-1213 FDNIGEYFEKVAG
+1213 FDNIGGYFEKVAG

-1251 GDSDLIPT
+1251 GDSDLIPA

-1266 VAYDTLGVVN
+1266 VAHDTLGVVN

-1323 MQSMPHFKSGI
+1323 MQRMPHFKSGI

-1400 DLFGGTSMDYSP
+1400 DLFSGTSMDYSP

-1488 NSDIYD
+1488 SSNIYD

>member
-1 MENEIDRLEIVV
+1 VENEIDRLEIVV
-13 EAEASRANRA
+13 ETEASRATRA
-23 LGALDKK
+23 LGALYKK

-48 FSFKNVDVDKLLSGD
+48 FSFKNVDFDKLLSGD

-110 NSGNPYKGFT
+110 NSGNPYKGFA
-120 EDIEKLGNL
+120 EDIEELGNL

-136 AKETSDEYRRL
+136 AKETADEYRRL

-160 PETVKS
+160 PETAKS

-174 SPILKKK
+174 SPILKQK

-207 SGSVEDQFAQLDN
+207 TGSVEDQFAQLDN

-231 YERPKGF
+231 YEKPKGF

-493 RTVNTFNEQIKRLK
+493 HTVNTFNEQIKRLK
-507 ETLGK
+507 ETLGE

-552 ELSIDTKPAQE
+552 ELSIDTKTAQE
-563 GIHTLEYKIKQL
+563 GINTLEYKIKQL

-810 KAWKDYAESLDKT
+810 KAWKDYASGL
-823 KNNAKDTTK
+823 DTTK
-832 AIKDLNSY
+832 KSANSAEKALKDLQNY
-840 TLGIDELNLVQ
+840 TLGIDELNVVQ
-851 PNDSSKENGNSGG
+851 PNDNSGSSGSSG
-864 SGNSSSGPSPSEM
+864 SGGSSSGPSPSEM
-877 FETIEASSSMNKLAN
+877 FETIEVSSSMNKLAD
-892 MFKDAIAKSDFTDIG
+892 MFKDAIAKSDFTEIG
-907 RIISNKLSDALESI
+907 AIIGDKLSSALEGI
-921 EWEKVYQHADNF
+921 PWESVYHKADNF
-933 GKDLATFLNGLITPR
+933 GKDLATFLNGLISPR

-954 QTVADSINTAFHALN
+954 GTVANSINTAFHAAN
-969 SFGANFDWKNFGK
+969 AFNINFDWSNLGA
-982 SLASSLKG
+982 SLASSITG
-990 FIENWDAGLTAE
+990 FFENWDAGLTAA
-1002 TFSSF
+1002 TFSNF
-1007 GKGLLETLTSF
+1007 VKGILESMTSF
-1018 IVSLGEDKTFEDI
+1018 INTLDDDETFETI
-1031 GQKIVDFICGID
+1031 GQKLVDFICGID

-1106 NIREQATDTAIEV
+1106 NIREEATDTAIEV

-1129 VQQAWSDGDGFFSG
+1129 AQQAWSDGDGFFSG

-1188 RNSVKPIAEWF
+1188 RNSVKPIADWF

-1213 FDNIGEYFEKVAG
+1213 FDNIGGYFEKVAG

-1251 GDSDLIPT
+1251 GDSDLIPA

-1266 VAYDTLGVVN
+1266 VAHDTLGVVN

-1400 DLFGGTSMDYSP
+1400 DLFSGTSMDYSP

-1488 NSDIYD
+1488 SSNIYD